1 MVLSSELASQF
12 AKIVNQTNTNDSKET
27 TVYGTAVKFN
37 GKMYVK
43 IDGSDRMTPI
53 TSTVDVREGER
64 VTVLIKNHQ
73 AVATGNTSSPAARTD
88 DVKDNTQKIEDA
100 SKQITELGTLVADKA
115 SIKELEADE
124 ARIKDLEAANVT
136 ITGELTAQRASISN
150 LTADNVNINKS
161 LTAAN
166 ATIDNLKTNKL
177 DVEVADLKFATIE
190 SLKVTDANVR
200 QLTSDFGDF
209 KKLSTE
215 SFVANNA
222 AIKTLQT
229 DKLSTKDA
237 EVTYANI
244 DFANIGDAAIEKFY
258 AKSGIIKDLVIGNET
273 VTGELVGITI
283 TGDLIKANTI
293 VADKFVLKGQNGLF
307 YRINTD
313 GITVETEQT
322 DENSLNGKV
331 ILAKSITADKV
342 KVTDLVAFGATI
354 AGFNINDNSIYSGV
368 KESVD
373 NDTRGIYLDKDGQIA
388 FGDSNNYV
396 KYYRDTDNTYKL
408 KISAGSIIMSA
419 TGKTVEDAINGV
431 ETKLDE
437 LDVPDDLVTKA
448 DLIDDINSELK
459 IDGKSISLTTGHFV
473 ITSKNFSLD
482 AAGNASFSGTITG
495 SSGEFTK
502 GFYVNIPNEIARK
515 FDDKFSNDSFWRFK
529 CSDLELYLGWYSKA
543 ICDDKTSHTTPLLSD
558 ISITHDGVI
567 IESESVVD
575 IRAIGLTGSYGATK
589 VSDIAIG
596 IKLHKGALTIYGDA
610 KATTESDGTTTVV
623 GNNSS
628 VKTEKLMDITLA
640 SVFKTS
646 IYVGSGITLTG
657 GTTIKGNVN
666 ATGYTVT
673 ATNLT
678 AKSKLTVSGN
688 SYFGGSGT
696 FGGGLSVPCI
706 EMIYSTPYIDFH
718 YNKSTADYTSRFID
732 YGGNFTYYTNSGI
745 HQFCNINGSQ
755 VARIQSNGTF
765 GAATGGTAIVGSAIY
780 CQTTWSGG
788 AFTAV
793 YGASFTN
800 PSSRLV
806 KENIADMTDSEA
818 MKILQLTPV
827 DFDYIEAYGG
837 EKNQHGLIAEDTL
850 GIIPSCVTVPEGY
863 SEDNFDIENGV
874 RNEVLA
880 IDYSKLV
887 PYLVKMVQIQQK
899 QIDKLLS
906 TQQKGE

>member
-1 MVLSSELASQF
+1 MGLSSELASQF

-124 ARIKDLEAANVT
+124 ARIKDLEAANAT

-161 LTAAN
+161 LTAVN

-215 SFVANNA
+215 SFVANDA
-222 AIKTLQT
+222 AIKSLQT
-229 DKLSTKDA
+229 DKLNTKDA

-354 AGFNINDNSIYSGV
+354 AGFNINDTSIYSGV
-368 KESVD
+368 KESV
-373 NDTRGIYLDKDGQIA
+373 NNNTRGVYLDKDGQIA

-396 KYYRDTDNTYKL
+396 KYYKDTDNTYKL

-473 ITSKNFSLD
+473 ISSKNFSLD
-482 AAGNASFSGTITG
+482 AKGNASFSGTITG

-502 GFYVNIPNEIARK
+502 GFKVKIPHPVTETRN
-515 FDDKFSNDSFWRFK
+515 DDSAWTISCTDSYFKIGFVVDNDIIMNPPFSNYS
-529 CSDLELYLGWYSKA
+529 SVIGMHEGELYLDCGDS
-543 ICDDKTSHTTPLLSD
+543 IQLVSSNTD
-558 ISITHDGVI
+558 ISINGSIQEI
-567 IESESVVD
+567 IMQASTYS
-575 IRAIGLTGSYGATK
+575 K
-589 VSDIAIG
+589 
-596 IKLHKGALTIYGDA
+596 LTINDKGI
-610 KATTESDGTTTVV
+610 VV
-623 GNNSS
+623 YANDDVTIHGAYVNLAGY
-628 VKTEKLMDITLA
+628 VK
-640 SVFKTS
+640 F
-646 IYVGSGITLTG
+646 GSNVVS
-657 GTTIKGNVN
+657 NVN

-806 KENIADMTDSEA
+806 KENIADMTDNEA

-906 TQQKGE
+906 AQQKGE

>member
-1 MVLSSELASQF
+1 MGLSSELASQF

-136 ITGELTAQRASISN
+136 ITGELKAQRANISS

-166 ATIDNLKTNKL
+166 ASIENLKTNKL
-177 DVEVADLKFATIE
+177 DVEVADLKFATID
-190 SLKVTDANVR
+190 SLKATNVSVR

-215 SFVANNA
+215 SFNANNA
-222 AIKTLQT
+222 AIKSLQA
-229 DKLSTKDA
+229 DKLNTKDA

-307 YRINTD
+307 YRLNTD
-313 GITVETEQT
+313 GVSVEADQT

-331 ILAKSITADKV
+331 ILAKSVTADKV
-342 KVTDLVAFGATI
+342 MVTDLVAFGATI
-354 AGFNINDNSIYSGV
+354 AGFNITDNSIYSGV
-368 KESVD
+368 KKAV
-373 NDTRGIYLDKDGQIA
+373 NNNTRGIYLDKDGQIA

-396 KYYRDTDNTYKL
+396 KYYKDTDNTYKL

-431 ETKLDE
+431 ETKLNEMDI
-437 LDVPDDLVTKA
+437 PDDVVTKA

-473 ITSKNFSLD
+473 ISSKNFSLD
-482 AAGNASFSGTITG
+482 AKGNASFSGTITG

-502 GFYVNIPNEIARK
+502 GFYVNIL
-515 FDDKFSNDSFWRFK
+515 DSITTGDVDSSWRFK
-529 CSDLELYLGWYSKA
+529 ISKGNMFIGRYIPREYLE
-543 ICDDKTSHTTPLLSD
+543 DPPFDKYQASIELTNSEVIVDGGSRILL
-558 ISITHDGVI
+558 
-567 IESESVVD
+567 ESN
-575 IRAIGLTGSYGATK
+575 GLFIDVNYMEPY
-589 VSDIAIG
+589 
-596 IKLHKGALTIYGDA
+596 IKLKHND
-610 KATTESDGTTTVV
+610 
-623 GNNSS
+623 N
-628 VKTEKLMDITLA
+628 
-640 SVFKTS
+640 
-646 IYVGSGITLTG
+646 GITIGVSQISQSKTQFTG
-657 GTTIKGNVN
+657 DVN

-678 AKSKLTVSGN
+678 AKSKLSVSGN

-718 YNKSTADYTSRFID
+718 YNKSKADYTSRFID

-745 HQFCNINGSQ
+745 HQFCNIDGSQ

-788 AFTAV
+788 AYTAV

-806 KENIADMTDSEA
+806 KENIADMTDDEA

-837 EKNQHGLIAEDTL
+837 EKNQHGLIAEDTID
-850 GIIPSCVTVPEGY
+850 IIPSCVTVPDGY
-863 SEDNFDIENGV
+863 SEDAFDIDNGI

>member
-1 MVLSSELASQF
+1 MGLSSELASQF

-73 AVATGNTSSPAARTD
+73 AVTTGNTSSPAARTG

-100 SKQITELGTLVADKA
+100 SKQITELGTLIADKA

-136 ITGELTAQRASISN
+136 ITGELEAQRANISS

-166 ATIDNLKTNKL
+166 ASIENLKTNKL
-177 DVEVADLKFATIE
+177 DVEVDDLKFATID
-190 SLKVTDANVR
+190 SLKATNISVR

-215 SFVANNA
+215 SFNANNA
-222 AIKTLQT
+222 AIKSLQT
-229 DKLSTKDA
+229 DKLNTKDA

-307 YRINTD
+307 YRLNTD
-313 GITVETEQT
+313 GVSVEADQT

-331 ILAKSITADKV
+331 ILAKSVTADKV
-342 KVTDLVAFGATI
+342 MVTDLVAFGATI
-354 AGFNINDNSIYSGV
+354 AGFNITDNSIYSGV
-368 KESVD
+368 KESV
-373 NDTRGIYLDKDGQIA
+373 NNNTRGIYLDKDGQIA

-396 KYYRDTDNTYKL
+396 KYYKDTDNTYKL

-431 ETKLDE
+431 ETKLNEMDI
-437 LDVPDDLVTKA
+437 PDDVVTKA

-473 ITSKNFSLD
+473 INSKNFSLD

-502 GFYVNIPNEIARK
+502 GFYVNIL
-515 FDDKFSNDSFWRFK
+515 DSITTGDVDSSWRFK
-529 CSDLELYLGWYSKA
+529 ISKGNMFIGRYIPREYLE
-543 ICDDKTSHTTPLLSD
+543 DPPFDKYQASIELTNSEVIVDGGSRILL
-558 ISITHDGVI
+558 
-567 IESESVVD
+567 ESN
-575 IRAIGLTGSYGATK
+575 GLFIDVNYMEPY
-589 VSDIAIG
+589 
-596 IKLHKGALTIYGDA
+596 IKLKHND
-610 KATTESDGTTTVV
+610 
-623 GNNSS
+623 N
-628 VKTEKLMDITLA
+628 
-640 SVFKTS
+640 
-646 IYVGSGITLTG
+646 GITIGASQISQSKTQFTG
-657 GTTIKGNVN
+657 DVN

-678 AKSKLTVSGN
+678 AKSKLSVSGN

-718 YNKSTADYTSRFID
+718 YNKSKADYTSRFID

-745 HQFCNINGSQ
+745 HQFCNIDGSQ

-788 AFTAV
+788 AYTAV

-806 KENIADMTDSEA
+806 KENIADMTDDEA

-837 EKNQHGLIAEDTL
+837 EKNQHGLIAEDTID
-850 GIIPSCVTVPEGY
+850 IIPSCVTVPDGY
-863 SEDNFDIENGV
+863 SEDNFDVDNGI

>member
-1 MVLSSELASQF
+1 MGLSSELASQF

-73 AVATGNTSSPAARTD
+73 AVTTGNTSSPAARTD

-100 SKQITELGTLVADKA
+100 SKQITELGTLIADKA

-136 ITGELTAQRASISN
+136 ITGELKAQRASISS

-166 ATIDNLKTNKL
+166 ASIENLKTNKL
-177 DVEVADLKFATIE
+177 DVEVADLKFATID
-190 SLKVTDANVR
+190 SLKATNVSVR

-215 SFVANNA
+215 SFNANNA
-222 AIKTLQT
+222 AIKSLQT
-229 DKLSTKDA
+229 DKLNTKDA

-354 AGFNINDNSIYSGV
+354 AGFNINDNAIYSGV
-368 KESVD
+368 KESV
-373 NDTRGIYLDKDGQIA
+373 NNNTRGIYLDKDGQIA

-396 KYYRDTDNTYKL
+396 KYYKDTDNTYKL

-473 ITSKNFSLD
+473 INSKNFSLD
-482 AAGNASFSGTITG
+482 AKGNASFSGTITG

-502 GFYVNIPNEIARK
+502 GFYVNIP
-515 FDDKFSNDSFWRFK
+515 D
-529 CSDLELYLGWYSKA
+529 
-543 ICDDKTSHTTPLLSD
+543 PLLSD
-558 ISITHDGVI
+558 QSDDSSWRLKISKDNMFLGRHMSSDLVGDSPYDHYESYIEFDGSTTAIVGGKRI
-567 IESESVVD
+567 YLDCSTMSIDLDYGEGY
-575 IRAIGLTGSYGATK
+575 IRLVNS
-589 VSDIAIG
+589 
-596 IKLHKGALTIYGDA
+596 
-610 KATTESDGTTTVV
+610 TV
-623 GNNSS
+623 
-628 VKTEKLMDITLA
+628 
-640 SVFKTS
+640 
-646 IYVGSGITLTG
+646 GITIIGSKISQSTTQFTG
-657 GTTIKGNVN
+657 DVN

-678 AKSKLTVSGN
+678 AKSKLSVSGN

-718 YNKSTADYTSRFID
+718 YNKSKADYTSRFID

-745 HQFCNINGSQ
+745 HQFCNIDGSQ

-788 AFTAV
+788 AYTAV

-806 KENIADMTDSEA
+806 KENIADMTDDEA

-837 EKNQHGLIAEDTL
+837 EKNQHGLIAEDTID
-850 GIIPSCVTVPEGY
+850 IIPSCVTVPDGY
-863 SEDNFDIENGV
+863 SEDNFDVDNGI

>member
-1 MVLSSELASQF
+1 MGLSSELASQF

-73 AVATGNTSSPAARTD
+73 AVTTGNTSSPAARTD

-100 SKQITELGTLVADKA
+100 SKQITELGTLIADKA

-136 ITGELTAQRASISN
+136 ITGELKAQRASISS

-166 ATIDNLKTNKL
+166 ASIENLKTNKL
-177 DVEVADLKFATIE
+177 DVEVADLKFATID
-190 SLKVTDANVR
+190 SLKATNVSVR

-215 SFVANNA
+215 SFNANNA
-222 AIKTLQT
+222 AIKSLQT
-229 DKLSTKDA
+229 DKLNTKDA

-368 KESVD
+368 KESI
-373 NDTRGIYLDKDGQIA
+373 NNNTRGIYLDKDGQIA

-396 KYYRDTDNTYKL
+396 KYYKDTDNTYKL

-431 ETKLDE
+431 ETKLNE

-473 ITSKNFSLD
+473 ISSKNFSLD
-482 AAGNASFSGTITG
+482 AKGNASFSGTITG

-502 GFYVNIPNEIARK
+502 GFYVNILDPITTGDVNSSWQFKISKGNMFVGRYIPREYIEDPPFDHYETYIK
-515 FDDKFSNDSFWRFK
+515 FDGATTAIVGGSRIYLD
-529 CSDLELYLGWYSKA
+529 CSEMSIDLDYGEGYIRLVNSTVG
-543 ICDDKTSHTTPLLSD
+543 
-558 ISITHDGVI
+558 ITI
-567 IESESVVD
+567 
-575 IRAIGLTGSYGATK
+575 TGSKISQST
-589 VSDIAIG
+589 
-596 IKLHKGALTIYGDA
+596 TQFTGD
-610 KATTESDGTTTVV
+610 
-623 GNNSS
+623 
-628 VKTEKLMDITLA
+628 
-640 SVFKTS
+640 
-646 IYVGSGITLTG
+646 
-657 GTTIKGNVN
+657 VN

-678 AKSKLTVSGN
+678 AKSKLSVSGN

-718 YNKSTADYTSRFID
+718 YNKSKADYTSRFID
-732 YGGNFTYYTNSGI
+732 YGGNFTYCTNSGI
-745 HQFCNINGSQ
+745 HQFCNIDGSQ

-788 AFTAV
+788 AYTAV

-806 KENIADMTDSEA
+806 KENIADMTDDEA

-837 EKNQHGLIAEDTL
+837 EKNQHGLIAEDTID
-850 GIIPSCVTVPEGY
+850 IIPSCVTVPDGY
-863 SEDNFDIENGV
+863 SEDAFDIDNGI

-887 PYLVKMVQIQQK
+887 PYLVKMIQIQQK

-906 TQQKGE
+906 MQQKGE

>member
-1 MVLSSELASQF
+1 MGLSSELASQF

-73 AVATGNTSSPAARTD
+73 AVTTGNTSSPAARTD

-100 SKQITELGTLVADKA
+100 SKQITELGTLIADKA
-115 SIKELEADE
+115 NIKELEADE

-136 ITGELTAQRASISN
+136 ITGELKAQRASISS

-166 ATIDNLKTNKL
+166 ASIENLKTNKL
-177 DVEVADLKFATIE
+177 DVEVADLKFATID
-190 SLKVTDANVR
+190 SLKATNVSVR

-215 SFVANNA
+215 SFNANNA
-222 AIKTLQT
+222 AIKSLQT
-229 DKLSTKDA
+229 DKLNTKDA

-368 KESVD
+368 KESI
-373 NDTRGIYLDKDGQIA
+373 NNNTRGIYLDKDGQIA

-396 KYYRDTDNTYKL
+396 KYYKDTDNTYKL

-431 ETKLDE
+431 ETKLNE

-473 ITSKNFSLD
+473 ISSKNFSLD
-482 AAGNASFSGTITG
+482 AKGNASFSGTITG

-502 GFYVNIPNEIARK
+502 GFYVNILDPITTGDVNSSWQFKISKGNMFVGRYIPREYIEDPPFDHYETYIK
-515 FDDKFSNDSFWRFK
+515 FDGATTAIVGGSRIYLD
-529 CSDLELYLGWYSKA
+529 CSEMSIDLDYGEGYIRLVNSTVG
-543 ICDDKTSHTTPLLSD
+543 
-558 ISITHDGVI
+558 ITI
-567 IESESVVD
+567 
-575 IRAIGLTGSYGATK
+575 TGSKISQST
-589 VSDIAIG
+589 
-596 IKLHKGALTIYGDA
+596 TQFTGD
-610 KATTESDGTTTVV
+610 
-623 GNNSS
+623 
-628 VKTEKLMDITLA
+628 
-640 SVFKTS
+640 
-646 IYVGSGITLTG
+646 
-657 GTTIKGNVN
+657 VN

-678 AKSKLTVSGN
+678 AKSKLSVSGN

-718 YNKSTADYTSRFID
+718 YNKSKADYTSRFID
-732 YGGNFTYYTNSGI
+732 YGGNFTYCTNSGI
-745 HQFCNINGSQ
+745 HQFCNIDGSQ

-788 AFTAV
+788 AYTAV

-806 KENIADMTDSEA
+806 KENIADMTDDEA

-837 EKNQHGLIAEDTL
+837 EKNQHGLIAEDTID
-850 GIIPSCVTVPEGY
+850 IIPSCVTVPDGY
-863 SEDNFDIENGV
+863 SEDAFDIDNGI

-887 PYLVKMVQIQQK
+887 PYLVKMIQIQQK

-906 TQQKGE
+906 MQQKGE

>member
-1 MVLSSELASQF
+1 MGLSSELASQF

-73 AVATGNTSSPAARTD
+73 AVTTGNTSSPAARTD

-100 SKQITELGTLVADKA
+100 SKQITELETLIADKA

-124 ARIKDLEAANVT
+124 ARIKNLEAANVT
-136 ITGELTAQRASISN
+136 ITDELKVQRANISS
-150 LTADNVNINKS
+150 LTADNVNITKS
-161 LTAAN
+161 LIAAN
-166 ATIDNLKTNKL
+166 ASIENLKTNKL
-177 DVEVADLKFATIE
+177 DVEVADLKFATID
-190 SLKVTDANVR
+190 SLKATNVSVR

-215 SFVANNA
+215 SFNANNA
-222 AIKTLQT
+222 AIKSLQT
-229 DKLSTKDA
+229 DKLNTKDA

-354 AGFNINDNSIYSGV
+354 AGFNINDNSICSGV
-368 KESVD
+368 KESV
-373 NDTRGIYLDKDGQIA
+373 NNNTRGIYLDKDGQIA

-396 KYYRDTDNTYKL
+396 KYYKDTDNTYKL

-431 ETKLDE
+431 ETKLNEMDI
-437 LDVPDDLVTKA
+437 PDDVVTKA

-473 ITSKNFSLD
+473 ISSKNFSLD
-482 AAGNASFSGTITG
+482 AKGNASFSGTITG

-502 GFYVNIPNEIARK
+502 GFYVNIL
-515 FDDKFSNDSFWRFK
+515 DSITTGDVDSSWRFK
-529 CSDLELYLGWYSKA
+529 ISKGNMFIGRYIPREYLE
-543 ICDDKTSHTTPLLSD
+543 DPPFDKYQASIELTNSEVIVDGGSRILL
-558 ISITHDGVI
+558 
-567 IESESVVD
+567 ESN
-575 IRAIGLTGSYGATK
+575 GLFIDVNYMEPY
-589 VSDIAIG
+589 
-596 IKLHKGALTIYGDA
+596 IKLKHND
-610 KATTESDGTTTVV
+610 
-623 GNNSS
+623 N
-628 VKTEKLMDITLA
+628 
-640 SVFKTS
+640 
-646 IYVGSGITLTG
+646 GITIGVSQISQSKTQFTG
-657 GTTIKGNVN
+657 DVN

-678 AKSKLTVSGN
+678 AKSKLSVSGN

-718 YNKSTADYTSRFID
+718 YNKSKADYTSRFID

-745 HQFCNINGSQ
+745 HQFCNIDGSQ

-788 AFTAV
+788 AYTAV

-806 KENIADMTDSEA
+806 KENIADMTDDEA

-837 EKNQHGLIAEDTL
+837 EKNQHGLIAEDTID
-850 GIIPSCVTVPEGY
+850 IIPSCVTVPDGY
-863 SEDNFDIENGV
+863 SEDAFDIDNGI

-887 PYLVKMVQIQQK
+887 PYLVKMIQIQQK

>member
-1 MVLSSELASQF
+1 MGLSSELASQF

-73 AVATGNTSSPAARTD
+73 AVTTGNTSSPAARTA

-100 SKQITELGTLVADKA
+100 SKQITELGTLIADKA

-136 ITGELTAQRASISN
+136 ITGELKAQRASISS

-166 ATIDNLKTNKL
+166 ASIENLKTNKL
-177 DVEVADLKFATIE
+177 DVEVADLKFATID
-190 SLKVTDANVR
+190 SLKATNVSVR

-215 SFVANNA
+215 SFNANNA
-222 AIKTLQT
+222 AIKSLQT
-229 DKLSTKDA
+229 DKLNTKDA

-368 KESVD
+368 KESI
-373 NDTRGIYLDKDGQIA
+373 NNNTRGIYLDKDGQIA

-396 KYYRDTDNTYKL
+396 KYYKDTDNTYKL

-431 ETKLDE
+431 ETKLNE

-473 ITSKNFSLD
+473 INSKNFSLD
-482 AAGNASFSGTITG
+482 AKGNASFSGTITG

-502 GFYVNIPNEIARK
+502 GFYVNILDPITTGDVDSSWQFKISKGNMFVGRYIPREYIENPPFDHYETYIK
-515 FDDKFSNDSFWRFK
+515 FDGATTAIVGGSRIYLA
-529 CSDLELYLGWYSKA
+529 CSAMSIDLDYGEGYIRLVNSTVG
-543 ICDDKTSHTTPLLSD
+543 
-558 ISITHDGVI
+558 ITI
-567 IESESVVD
+567 
-575 IRAIGLTGSYGATK
+575 TGSKISQST
-589 VSDIAIG
+589 
-596 IKLHKGALTIYGDA
+596 TQFTGD
-610 KATTESDGTTTVV
+610 
-623 GNNSS
+623 
-628 VKTEKLMDITLA
+628 
-640 SVFKTS
+640 
-646 IYVGSGITLTG
+646 
-657 GTTIKGNVN
+657 VN

-718 YNKSTADYTSRFID
+718 YNKSKADYTSRFID
-732 YGGNFTYYTNSGI
+732 YGGNFTYCTNSGI
-745 HQFCNINGSQ
+745 HQFCNIDGSQ

-788 AFTAV
+788 AYTAV

-806 KENIADMTDSEA
+806 KENIADMTDDEA

-837 EKNQHGLIAEDTL
+837 EKNQHGLIAEDTID
-850 GIIPSCVTVPEGY
+850 IIPSCVTVPDGY
-863 SEDNFDIENGV
+863 SEDAFDIDNGI

-887 PYLVKMVQIQQK
+887 PYLVKMIQIQQK

>member
-1 MVLSSELASQF
+1 MGLSSELASQF

-73 AVATGNTSSPAARTD
+73 AVTTGNTSSPAARTD

-100 SKQITELGTLVADKA
+100 SKQITELGTLVVDKA

-136 ITGELTAQRASISN
+136 ITGELKAQRANISS

-166 ATIDNLKTNKL
+166 ASIENLKTNKL
-177 DVEVADLKFATIE
+177 DVEVADLKFATID
-190 SLKVTDANVR
+190 SLKATNVSVR

-215 SFVANNA
+215 SFNANNA
-222 AIKTLQT
+222 AIKSLQT
-229 DKLSTKDA
+229 DKLNTKDA

-354 AGFNINDNSIYSGV
+354 AGFNINDTSIYSGV
-368 KESVD
+368 KESV
-373 NDTRGIYLDKDGQIA
+373 NNNTRGVYLDKDGQIA

-396 KYYRDTDNTYKL
+396 KYYKDTDNTYKL

-473 ITSKNFSLD
+473 ISSKNFSLD
-482 AAGNASFSGTITG
+482 AKGNASFSGTITG

-502 GFYVNIPNEIARK
+502 GFYVNILDPITTGDVDSSWQFKISKGNMFVGRYIPREYIEDPPFDHYETYIK
-515 FDDKFSNDSFWRFK
+515 FDGATTAIVGGSRIYLN
-529 CSDLELYLGWYSKA
+529 CSEMSIDLDYGDGYIRLVNSTVG
-543 ICDDKTSHTTPLLSD
+543 
-558 ISITHDGVI
+558 ITI
-567 IESESVVD
+567 
-575 IRAIGLTGSYGATK
+575 TGSKISQST
-589 VSDIAIG
+589 
-596 IKLHKGALTIYGDA
+596 TQFTGD
-610 KATTESDGTTTVV
+610 
-623 GNNSS
+623 
-628 VKTEKLMDITLA
+628 
-640 SVFKTS
+640 
-646 IYVGSGITLTG
+646 
-657 GTTIKGNVN
+657 VN

-718 YNKSTADYTSRFID
+718 YNKSKADYTSRFID
-732 YGGNFTYYTNSGI
+732 YGGNFTYCTNSGI
-745 HQFCNINGSQ
+745 HQFCNIDGSQ

-780 CQTTWSGG
+780 CQTTWSGR
-788 AFTAV
+788 AYTAV

-806 KENIADMTDSEA
+806 KENIADMTDDEA

-837 EKNQHGLIAEDTL
+837 EKNQHGLIAEDTID
-850 GIIPSCVTVPEGY
+850 IIPSCVTVPDGY
-863 SEDNFDIENGV
+863 SEDAFDIDNGI

>member
-1 MVLSSELASQF
+1 MGLSSELASQF

-73 AVATGNTSSPAARTD
+73 AVTTGNTSSPAARTD

-100 SKQITELGTLVADKA
+100 SKQITELGTLIADKA
-115 SIKELEADE
+115 NIKELEADE

-136 ITGELTAQRASISN
+136 ITGELKAQRASISS

-166 ATIDNLKTNKL
+166 ASIENLKTNKL
-177 DVEVADLKFATIE
+177 DVEVADLKFATID
-190 SLKVTDANVR
+190 SLKATNVSVR

-215 SFVANNA
+215 SFNANNA
-222 AIKTLQT
+222 AIKSLQT
-229 DKLSTKDA
+229 DKLNTKDA

-368 KESVD
+368 KESI
-373 NDTRGIYLDKDGQIA
+373 NNNTRGIYLDKDGQIA

-396 KYYRDTDNTYKL
+396 KYYKDTDNTYKL

-431 ETKLDE
+431 ETKLNE

-473 ITSKNFSLD
+473 ISSKNFSLD
-482 AAGNASFSGTITG
+482 AKGNASFSGTITG

-502 GFYVNIPNEIARK
+502 GFYVNILDPITTGDVNSSWQFKISKGNMFVGRYIPREYIENPPFDHYETYIK
-515 FDDKFSNDSFWRFK
+515 FDGATTAIVGGSRIYLD
-529 CSDLELYLGWYSKA
+529 CSEMSIDLDYGEGYIRLVNSTVG
-543 ICDDKTSHTTPLLSD
+543 
-558 ISITHDGVI
+558 ITI
-567 IESESVVD
+567 
-575 IRAIGLTGSYGATK
+575 TGSKISQST
-589 VSDIAIG
+589 
-596 IKLHKGALTIYGDA
+596 TQFTGD
-610 KATTESDGTTTVV
+610 
-623 GNNSS
+623 
-628 VKTEKLMDITLA
+628 
-640 SVFKTS
+640 
-646 IYVGSGITLTG
+646 
-657 GTTIKGNVN
+657 VN

-678 AKSKLTVSGN
+678 AKSKLSVSGN

-718 YNKSTADYTSRFID
+718 YNKSKADYTSRFID
-732 YGGNFTYYTNSGI
+732 YGGNFTYCTNSGI
-745 HQFCNINGSQ
+745 HQFCNIDGSQ

-788 AFTAV
+788 AYTAV

-806 KENIADMTDSEA
+806 KENIADMTDDEA

-837 EKNQHGLIAEDTL
+837 EKNQHGLIAEDTID
-850 GIIPSCVTVPEGY
+850 IIPSCVTVPDGY
-863 SEDNFDIENGV
+863 SEDAFDIDNGI

-887 PYLVKMVQIQQK
+887 PYLVKMIQIQQK

-906 TQQKGE
+906 MQQKGE

>member
-1 MVLSSELASQF
+1 MGLSSELASQF

-73 AVATGNTSSPAARTD
+73 AVTTGNTSSPAARTD

-100 SKQITELGTLVADKA
+100 SKQITELGTLIADKA
-115 SIKELEADE
+115 NIKELEADE

-136 ITGELTAQRASISN
+136 ITGELKAQRASISS

-166 ATIDNLKTNKL
+166 ASIENLKTNKL
-177 DVEVADLKFATIE
+177 DVEVADLKFATID
-190 SLKVTDANVR
+190 SLKATNVSVR

-215 SFVANNA
+215 SFNANNA
-222 AIKTLQT
+222 AIKSLQT
-229 DKLSTKDA
+229 DKLNTKDA

-368 KESVD
+368 KESI
-373 NDTRGIYLDKDGQIA
+373 NNNTRGIYLDKDGQIA

-396 KYYRDTDNTYKL
+396 KYYKDTDNTYKL

-431 ETKLDE
+431 ETKLNE

-473 ITSKNFSLD
+473 ISSKNFSLD
-482 AAGNASFSGTITG
+482 AKGNASFSGTITG

-502 GFYVNIPNEIARK
+502 GFYVNILDPITTGDVNSSWQFKISKGNMFVGRYIPREYIENPPFDHYETYIK
-515 FDDKFSNDSFWRFK
+515 FDGATTAIVGGSRIYLD
-529 CSDLELYLGWYSKA
+529 CSEMSIDLDYGEGYIRLVNSTVG
-543 ICDDKTSHTTPLLSD
+543 
-558 ISITHDGVI
+558 ITI
-567 IESESVVD
+567 
-575 IRAIGLTGSYGATK
+575 TGSKISQST
-589 VSDIAIG
+589 
-596 IKLHKGALTIYGDA
+596 TQFTGD
-610 KATTESDGTTTVV
+610 
-623 GNNSS
+623 
-628 VKTEKLMDITLA
+628 
-640 SVFKTS
+640 
-646 IYVGSGITLTG
+646 
-657 GTTIKGNVN
+657 VN

-678 AKSKLTVSGN
+678 AKSKLSVSGN

-696 FGGGLSVPCI
+696 FGGRLCVPSI
-706 EMIYSTPYIDFH
+706 GMIYSTPYIDFH
-718 YNKSTADYTSRFID
+718 YNKSKADYTSRFID
-732 YGGNFTYYTNSGI
+732 YGGNFTYCTNSGI
-745 HQFCNINGSQ
+745 HQFCNIDGSQ

-788 AFTAV
+788 AYTAV

-806 KENIADMTDSEA
+806 KENIADMTDDEA

-837 EKNQHGLIAEDTL
+837 EKNQHGLIAEDTID
-850 GIIPSCVTVPEGY
+850 IIPSCVTVPDGY
-863 SEDNFDIENGV
+863 SEDAFDIDNGI

-887 PYLVKMVQIQQK
+887 PYLVKMIQIQQK

-906 TQQKGE
+906 MQQKGE

>member
-1 MVLSSELASQF
+1 MGLSSELASQF

-124 ARIKDLEAANVT
+124 ARIKDLEAANAT

-222 AIKTLQT
+222 AIKSLQT
-229 DKLSTKDA
+229 DKLNTKDA

-473 ITSKNFSLD
+473 ISSKNFSLD
-482 AAGNASFSGTITG
+482 AKGNASFSGTITG

-502 GFYVNIPNEIARK
+502 GFYVNILDPITTGDVDSSWQFKISKGNMFVGRYIPREYIEDPPFDHYETYIK
-515 FDDKFSNDSFWRFK
+515 FD
-529 CSDLELYLGWYSKA
+529 
-543 ICDDKTSHTTPLLSD
+543 
-558 ISITHDGVI
+558 
-567 IESESVVD
+567 
-575 IRAIGLTGSYGATK
+575 GATT
-589 VSDIAIG
+589 AIVG
-596 IKLHKGALTIYGDA
+596 GSRIYLDCSA
-610 KATTESDGTTTVV
+610 MSIDLDYVNNRMQLINSTV
-623 GNNSS
+623 
-628 VKTEKLMDITLA
+628 
-640 SVFKTS
+640 
-646 IYVGSGITLTG
+646 GITIG
-657 GTTIKGNVN
+657 SSRISQSTTQFTGNVN

-688 SYFGGSGT
+688 GT
-696 FGGGLSVPCI
+696 FGGSLAAPYI
-706 EMIYSTPYIDFH
+706 ELTFSTPFIDFH
-718 YNKSTADYTSRFID
+718 YNKSNADYTSRLID
-732 YGGNFTYYTNSGI
+732 TGDGLFYFSSTNNVFGLRGYQG
-745 HQFCNINGSQ
+745 HGVNITAVGE
-755 VARIQSNGTF
+755 F
-765 GAATGGTAIVGSAIY
+765 TAINDHVCLRADQVWCTTRDGAGGIPIY
-780 CQTTWSGG
+780 ANGFS
-788 AFTAV
+788 
-793 YGASFTN
+793 N
-800 PSSRLV
+800 ISSRLT
-806 KENIADMTDSEA
+806 KTNILSMNETEA
-818 MKILQLTPV
+818 EKLLDLDVVT
-827 DFDYIEAYGG
+827 FDYIEEFGG
-837 EKNQHGLIAEDTL
+837 EKNQRGLIAEDVL
-850 GIIPSCVTVPEGY
+850 NIIPFCVTVPDDYDEAAFNPEKG
-863 SEDNFDIENGV
+863 
-874 RNEVLA
+874 LA
-880 IDYSKLV
+880 NALLGIDYSKLV

>member
-1 MVLSSELASQF
+1 MGLSSELASQF

-73 AVATGNTSSPAARTD
+73 AVTTGNTSSPAARTD

-136 ITGELTAQRASISN
+136 ITGELKAQRANISS
-150 LTADNVNINKS
+150 LTADTVNINKS

-166 ATIDNLKTNKL
+166 ASIENLKTNKL
-177 DVEVADLKFATIE
+177 DVEVADLKFATID
-190 SLKVTDANVR
+190 SLKATNVSVR

-215 SFVANNA
+215 SFNANNA
-222 AIKTLQT
+222 AIKSLQT
-229 DKLSTKDA
+229 DKLNTKDA

-354 AGFNINDNSIYSGV
+354 AGFNINDTSIYSGV
-368 KESVD
+368 KESV
-373 NDTRGIYLDKDGQIA
+373 NNNTRGVYLDKDGQIA

-396 KYYRDTDNTYKL
+396 KYYKDTDNTYKL

-473 ITSKNFSLD
+473 INSKNFSLD
-482 AAGNASFSGTITG
+482 AAGNASFSGTIKG
-495 SSGEFTK
+495 SAGEFTK
-502 GFYVNIPNEIARK
+502 GFFVDIPTKYGSYNSSWRISM
-515 FDDKFSNDSFWRFK
+515 SNNDCFF
-529 CSDLELYLGWYSKA
+529 GWYHSGLGEDGGEDAGEANSMSSIFMHEGKFVLRA
-543 ICDDKTSHTTPLLSD
+543 ATIRLDSD
-558 ISITHDGVI
+558 SNVGDVSIYGNSIT
-567 IESESVVD
+567 
-575 IRAIGLTGSYGATK
+575 IGGATT
-589 VSDIAIG
+589 IEN
-596 IKLHKGALTIYGDA
+596 KL
-610 KATTESDGTTTVV
+610 TVK
-623 GNNSS
+623 N
-628 VKTEKLMDITLA
+628 
-640 SVFKTS
+640 
-646 IYVGSGITLTG
+646 
-657 GTTIKGNVN
+657 NVN

-673 ATNLT
+673 ATNIT
-678 AKSKLTVSGN
+678 VKSQLTVSGN

-718 YNKSTADYTSRFID
+718 YNKSKADYTSRFID

-745 HQFCNINGSQ
+745 HQFCNIDGSQ

-788 AFTAV
+788 AYTAV

-806 KENIADMTDSEA
+806 KENIADMTDDEA

-837 EKNQHGLIAEDTL
+837 EKNQHGLIAEDTID
-850 GIIPSCVTVPEGY
+850 IIPSCVTVPDGY
-863 SEDNFDIENGV
+863 SEDNFDVDNGI

>member
-1 MVLSSELASQF
+1 MGLSSELASQF

-73 AVATGNTSSPAARTD
+73 AVTTGNTSSPAARTG

-100 SKQITELGTLVADKA
+100 SKQITELGTLIADKA

-136 ITGELTAQRASISN
+136 ITGELEAQRANISS

-161 LTAAN
+161 LIAAN
-166 ATIDNLKTNKL
+166 ASIENLKTNKL
-177 DVEVADLKFATIE
+177 DVEVADLKFATID
-190 SLKVTDANVR
+190 SLKATNISVR

-215 SFVANNA
+215 SFNANNA
-222 AIKTLQT
+222 AIKSLQT
-229 DKLSTKDA
+229 DKLNTKDA

-354 AGFNINDNSIYSGV
+354 AGFNINDTSIYSGV
-368 KESVD
+368 KESV
-373 NDTRGIYLDKDGQIA
+373 NNNTRGVYLDKDGQIA

-396 KYYRDTDNTYKL
+396 KYYKDTDNTYKL

-473 ITSKNFSLD
+473 INSKNFSLD
-482 AAGNASFSGTITG
+482 AAGNASFSGTIKG
-495 SSGEFTK
+495 SAGEFTK
-502 GFYVNIPNEIARK
+502 GFFVDIPTEYGSYNSSWRISM
-515 FDDKFSNDSFWRFK
+515 SNNDCFF
-529 CSDLELYLGWYSKA
+529 GWYHSGLGEDGGE
-543 ICDDKTSHTTPLLSD
+543 DDGEANSMSSIFMHEGKFVLRAATIRLDSD
-558 ISITHDGVI
+558 SNVGDVSIYGNSIT
-567 IESESVVD
+567 
-575 IRAIGLTGSYGATK
+575 IGGATT
-589 VSDIAIG
+589 IEN
-596 IKLHKGALTIYGDA
+596 KL
-610 KATTESDGTTTVV
+610 TVK
-623 GNNSS
+623 N
-628 VKTEKLMDITLA
+628 
-640 SVFKTS
+640 
-646 IYVGSGITLTG
+646 
-657 GTTIKGNVN
+657 NVN

-673 ATNLT
+673 ATNIT
-678 AKSKLTVSGN
+678 VKSQLTVSGN

-718 YNKSTADYTSRFID
+718 YNKSKADYTSRFID

-745 HQFCNINGSQ
+745 HQFCNIDGSQ

-788 AFTAV
+788 AYTAV

-806 KENIADMTDSEA
+806 KENIADMTDDEA

-837 EKNQHGLIAEDTL
+837 EKNQHGLIAEDTID
-850 GIIPSCVTVPEGY
+850 IIPSCVTVPDGY
-863 SEDNFDIENGV
+863 SEDAFDIDNGI

-887 PYLVKMVQIQQK
+887 PYLVKMIQIQQK

>member
-1 MVLSSELASQF
+1 MGLSSELASQF

-73 AVATGNTSSPAARTD
+73 AVTTGNTSSPAARTD

-100 SKQITELGTLVADKA
+100 SKQITELGTLIADKA

-136 ITGELTAQRASISN
+136 ITGELKAQRASISS

-161 LTAAN
+161 LIAAN
-166 ATIDNLKTNKL
+166 ASIENLKTNKL
-177 DVEVADLKFATIE
+177 DVEVADLKFATID
-190 SLKVTDANVR
+190 SLKATNVSVR

-215 SFVANNA
+215 SFNANNA
-222 AIKTLQT
+222 AIKSLQT
-229 DKLSTKDA
+229 DKLNTKDA

-368 KESVD
+368 KESV
-373 NDTRGIYLDKDGQIA
+373 NNNTRGIYLDKDGQIA

-473 ITSKNFSLD
+473 ISSKNFSLD
-482 AAGNASFSGTITG
+482 AKGNASFSGTITG

-502 GFYVNIPNEIARK
+502 GFYVNILDPITTGDVDSSWQFKISKGNMFVGRYIPREYIEDPPFDHYETYIK
-515 FDDKFSNDSFWRFK
+515 FD
-529 CSDLELYLGWYSKA
+529 
-543 ICDDKTSHTTPLLSD
+543 
-558 ISITHDGVI
+558 
-567 IESESVVD
+567 
-575 IRAIGLTGSYGATK
+575 GATT
-589 VSDIAIG
+589 AIVG
-596 IKLHKGALTIYGDA
+596 GSRIYLDCEA
-610 KATTESDGTTTVV
+610 MSIDLDDDNNRMQLINSTV
-623 GNNSS
+623 
-628 VKTEKLMDITLA
+628 
-640 SVFKTS
+640 
-646 IYVGSGITLTG
+646 GITIG
-657 GTTIKGNVN
+657 SSRISQSTTQFTGNVN

-688 SYFGGSGT
+688 GT
-696 FGGGLSVPCI
+696 FGGSLAAPFI
-706 EMIYSTPYIDFH
+706 ELTFSTPFIDFH
-718 YNKSTADYTSRFID
+718 YNKSNADYTSRLID
-732 YGGNFTYYTNSGI
+732 TGAGLYFFSTTGN
-745 HQFCNINGSQ
+745 
-755 VARIQSNGTF
+755 TF
-765 GAATGGTAIVGSAIY
+765 GLRGYQGHAVNITAVGEFTAINDHVCLRADQVWCTTRDGAGGIPIY
-780 CQTTWSGG
+780 ANGFS
-788 AFTAV
+788 
-793 YGASFTN
+793 N
-800 PSSRLV
+800 ISSRLT
-806 KENIADMTDSEA
+806 KTNILLMNETEA
-818 MKILQLTPV
+818 EKLLDLNVVT
-827 DFDYIEAYGG
+827 FDYIEEFGG
-837 EKNQHGLIAEDTL
+837 EKNQRGLIAEDVL
-850 GIIPSCVTVPEGY
+850 NIIPSCVTVPDDYDETAFNPEKGLA
-863 SEDNFDIENGV
+863 
-874 RNEVLA
+874 NELLG

>member
-1 MVLSSELASQF
+1 MGLSSELASQF

-73 AVATGNTSSPAARTD
+73 AVTTGNTSSPAARTD

-100 SKQITELGTLVADKA
+100 SKQITELGTLIADKA

-136 ITGELTAQRASISN
+136 ITGELKAQRASISS

-166 ATIDNLKTNKL
+166 ASIENLKTNKL
-177 DVEVADLKFATIE
+177 DVEVADLKFATID
-190 SLKVTDANVR
+190 SLKATNVSVR

-215 SFVANNA
+215 SFNANNA
-222 AIKTLQT
+222 AIKSLQT
-229 DKLSTKDA
+229 DKLNTKDA

-368 KESVD
+368 KESI
-373 NDTRGIYLDKDGQIA
+373 NNNTRGIYLDKDGQIA

-396 KYYRDTDNTYKL
+396 KYYKDTDNTYKL

-431 ETKLDE
+431 ETKLNE

-473 ITSKNFSLD
+473 ISSKNFSLD
-482 AAGNASFSGTITG
+482 AKGNASFSGTITG

-502 GFYVNIPNEIARK
+502 GFYVNILDPITTGDVDSSWQFKISKGNMFVGRYIPREYIEDPPFDHYETYIK
-515 FDDKFSNDSFWRFK
+515 FDGATTAIVGGSRIYLD
-529 CSDLELYLGWYSKA
+529 CSAMSIDLDYGEGYIRLVNG
-543 ICDDKTSHTTPLLSD
+543 TVG
-558 ISITHDGVI
+558 ITI
-567 IESESVVD
+567 
-575 IRAIGLTGSYGATK
+575 TGSKISQST
-589 VSDIAIG
+589 
-596 IKLHKGALTIYGDA
+596 TQFTGD
-610 KATTESDGTTTVV
+610 
-623 GNNSS
+623 
-628 VKTEKLMDITLA
+628 
-640 SVFKTS
+640 
-646 IYVGSGITLTG
+646 
-657 GTTIKGNVN
+657 VN

-678 AKSKLTVSGN
+678 AKSKLSVSGN

-696 FGGGLSVPCI
+696 FGGSLSVPCI

-718 YNKSTADYTSRFID
+718 YNKSKADYTSRFID

-745 HQFCNINGSQ
+745 HQFCNIDGSQ

-788 AFTAV
+788 AYTAV

-806 KENIADMTDSEA
+806 KENIADMTDDEA

-837 EKNQHGLIAEDTL
+837 EKNQHGLIAEDTID
-850 GIIPSCVTVPEGY
+850 IIPSCVTVPDGY
-863 SEDNFDIENGV
+863 SEDAFDIDNGI

-887 PYLVKMVQIQQK
+887 PYLVKMIQIQQK

-906 TQQKGE
+906 MQQKGE

>member
-1 MVLSSELASQF
+1 MGLSSELASQF
-12 AKIVNQTNTNDSKET
+12 AKIVNQTNTNGSKET

-124 ARIKDLEAANVT
+124 ARIKDLEAANAT

-166 ATIDNLKTNKL
+166 ASIENLKTNKL
-177 DVEVADLKFATIE
+177 DVEVADLKFATID
-190 SLKVTDANVR
+190 SLKATNVSVR

-215 SFVANNA
+215 SFNANNA
-222 AIKTLQT
+222 AIKSLQT
-229 DKLSTKDA
+229 DKLNTKDA

-368 KESVD
+368 KESI
-373 NDTRGIYLDKDGQIA
+373 NNNTRGIYLDKDGQIA

-396 KYYRDTDNTYKL
+396 KYYKDTDNTYKL

-419 TGKTVEDAINGV
+419 TGKTVENAINGV
-431 ETKLDE
+431 ETKLNE

-473 ITSKNFSLD
+473 ISSKNFSLD
-482 AAGNASFSGTITG
+482 AKGNASFSGTITG

-502 GFYVNIPNEIARK
+502 GFYVNILDPITTGDVDSSWQFKISKGNMFVGRYIPREYIEDPPFDHYETYIK
-515 FDDKFSNDSFWRFK
+515 FDGATTAIVGGSRIYLD
-529 CSDLELYLGWYSKA
+529 CSAMSIDLDYGEGYIRLVNSTVG
-543 ICDDKTSHTTPLLSD
+543 
-558 ISITHDGVI
+558 ITI
-567 IESESVVD
+567 
-575 IRAIGLTGSYGATK
+575 TGSK
-589 VSDIAIG
+589 ISQS
-596 IKLHKGALTIYGDA
+596 
-610 KATTESDGTTTVV
+610 TTQFT
-623 GNNSS
+623 
-628 VKTEKLMDITLA
+628 
-640 SVFKTS
+640 
-646 IYVGSGITLTG
+646 
-657 GTTIKGNVN
+657 GNVN

-688 SYFGGSGT
+688 GTFGGSGT
-696 FGGGLSVPCI
+696 FGGGLSAPSI
-706 EMIYSTPYIDFH
+706 ELISSTPYIDFH
-718 YNKSTADYTSRFID
+718 YNKSNADFTSRFID
-732 YGGNFTYYTNSGI
+732 YGGNFTFYTTSGI
-745 HQFCNINGSQ
+745 YQFCNTAGNQ
-755 VARIQSNGTF
+755 TARIQSNGTF
-765 GAATGGTAIVGSAIY
+765 GAASGGTAIVGSAIY
-780 CQTTWSGG
+780 CQTTWAGG
-788 AFTAV
+788 AYTAV

-806 KENIADMTDSEA
+806 KKNIADMTDDEA

-837 EKNQHGLIAEDTL
+837 EKNQHGLIAEDTID
-850 GIIPSCVTVPEGY
+850 IIPSCVTVPDGY
-863 SEDNFDIENGV
+863 SEDAFDIDNGI

-887 PYLVKMVQIQQK
+887 PYLVKMIQIQQK

-906 TQQKGE
+906 TQQKGEGE

>member
-1 MVLSSELASQF
+1 MGLSSELASQF

-73 AVATGNTSSPAARTD
+73 AVTTGNTSSPAARTD

-100 SKQITELGTLVADKA
+100 SKQITELGTLIADKA

-161 LTAAN
+161 LTAVN

-215 SFVANNA
+215 SFVANDA
-222 AIKTLQT
+222 AIKSLQT
-229 DKLSTKDA
+229 DKLNTKDA

-354 AGFNINDNSIYSGV
+354 AGFSINDNSIYSGV
-368 KESVD
+368 KESV
-373 NDTRGIYLDKDGQIA
+373 NNTTRGIYLDKDGQIA

-396 KYYRDTDNTYKL
+396 KYYKDTDNTYKL

-437 LDVPDDLVTKA
+437 MDIPDDVVTKA
-448 DLIDDINSELK
+448 DLIDNINSELK

-473 ITSKNFSLD
+473 INSKNFSLD
-482 AAGNASFSGTITG
+482 AKGNTSFSGTITG

-502 GFYVNIPNEIARK
+502 GFYVNIL
-515 FDDKFSNDSFWRFK
+515 D
-529 CSDLELYLGWYSKA
+529 
-543 ICDDKTSHTTPLLSD
+543 PLLSD
-558 ISITHDGVI
+558 QSDDSSWRLKISKDNMFLGRHISSDLVGDSPYDHYESY
-567 IESESVVD
+567 IEFD
-575 IRAIGLTGSYGATK
+575 GATT
-589 VSDIAIG
+589 AIVG
-596 IKLHKGALTIYGDA
+596 GERIYLDCSTMSIDLDYG
-610 KATTESDGTTTVV
+610 EGYIRLVNSTV
-623 GNNSS
+623 
-628 VKTEKLMDITLA
+628 
-640 SVFKTS
+640 
-646 IYVGSGITLTG
+646 GITIAGSKISQSTTQFTG
-657 GTTIKGNVN
+657 DVN

-678 AKSKLTVSGN
+678 AKSQLTVSGN

-718 YNKSTADYTSRFID
+718 YDKSKADYTSRFID

-788 AFTAV
+788 AYTAV

-806 KENIADMTDSEA
+806 KENIADMTDDEA

-837 EKNQHGLIAEDTL
+837 EKNQHGLIAEDTID
-850 GIIPSCVTVPEGY
+850 IIPSCVTVPDGY
-863 SEDNFDIENGV
+863 SEDNFDVDNGI

>member
-1 MVLSSELASQF
+1 MGLSSELASQF

-73 AVATGNTSSPAARTD
+73 AVTTGNTSSPAARTD

-136 ITGELTAQRASISN
+136 ITGELKAQRANISS
-150 LTADNVNINKS
+150 LTADTVNINKS

-166 ATIDNLKTNKL
+166 ASIENLKTNKL
-177 DVEVADLKFATIE
+177 DVEVADLKFATID
-190 SLKVTDANVR
+190 SLKATNVSVR

-215 SFVANNA
+215 SFNANNA
-222 AIKTLQT
+222 AIKSLQT
-229 DKLSTKDA
+229 DKLNTKDA

-354 AGFNINDNSIYSGV
+354 AGFNINDTSIYSGV
-368 KESVD
+368 KESI
-373 NDTRGIYLDKDGQIA
+373 NNNTRGVYLDKDGQIA

-396 KYYRDTDNTYKL
+396 KYYKDTDNTYKL

-473 ITSKNFSLD
+473 INSKNFSLD
-482 AAGNASFSGTITG
+482 AAGNASFSGTIKG
-495 SSGEFTK
+495 SAGEFTK
-502 GFYVNIPNEIARK
+502 GFFVDIPTEYGSYNSSWRISM
-515 FDDKFSNDSFWRFK
+515 SNNDCFF
-529 CSDLELYLGWYSKA
+529 GWYHSGLGEDGGE
-543 ICDDKTSHTTPLLSD
+543 DDGEANSMSSIFMHEGKFVLRAATIRLDSD
-558 ISITHDGVI
+558 SSVGDVSIYGNSIT
-567 IESESVVD
+567 
-575 IRAIGLTGSYGATK
+575 IGGATT
-589 VSDIAIG
+589 IEN
-596 IKLHKGALTIYGDA
+596 KL
-610 KATTESDGTTTVV
+610 TVK
-623 GNNSS
+623 N
-628 VKTEKLMDITLA
+628 
-640 SVFKTS
+640 
-646 IYVGSGITLTG
+646 
-657 GTTIKGNVN
+657 NVN

-673 ATNLT
+673 ATNIT
-678 AKSKLTVSGN
+678 VKSQLTVSGN

-718 YNKSTADYTSRFID
+718 YNKSKADYTSRFID

-745 HQFCNINGSQ
+745 HQFCNIDGSQ

-788 AFTAV
+788 AYTAV

-806 KENIADMTDSEA
+806 KENIADMTDDEA

-837 EKNQHGLIAEDTL
+837 EKNQHGLIAEDTID
-850 GIIPSCVTVPEGY
+850 IIPSCVTVPDGY
-863 SEDNFDIENGV
+863 SEDAFDIDNGI

>member
-1 MVLSSELASQF
+1 MGLSSELASQF

-73 AVATGNTSSPAARTD
+73 AVTTGNTSSPAARTG

-100 SKQITELGTLVADKA
+100 SKQITELGTLIADKA

-136 ITGELTAQRASISN
+136 ITGELEAQRANISS

-166 ATIDNLKTNKL
+166 ASIENLKTNKL
-177 DVEVADLKFATIE
+177 DVEVADLKFATID
-190 SLKVTDANVR
+190 SLKATNISVR

-215 SFVANNA
+215 SFNANNA
-222 AIKTLQT
+222 AIKSLQT
-229 DKLSTKDA
+229 DKLNTKDA

-307 YRINTD
+307 YRLNTD
-313 GITVETEQT
+313 GVSVEADQT

-331 ILAKSITADKV
+331 ILAKSVTADKV
-342 KVTDLVAFGATI
+342 MVTDLVAFGATI
-354 AGFNINDNSIYSGV
+354 AGFNITDNSIYSGV
-368 KESVD
+368 KESV
-373 NDTRGIYLDKDGQIA
+373 NNNTRGIYLDKDGQIA

-396 KYYRDTDNTYKL
+396 KYYKDTDNTYKL

-431 ETKLDE
+431 ETKLNEMDI
-437 LDVPDDLVTKA
+437 PDDVVTKA

-473 ITSKNFSLD
+473 INSKNFSLD

-502 GFYVNIPNEIARK
+502 GFYVNIL
-515 FDDKFSNDSFWRFK
+515 DSITTGDVDSSWRFK
-529 CSDLELYLGWYSKA
+529 ISKGNMFIGRYIPREYLE
-543 ICDDKTSHTTPLLSD
+543 DPPFDKYQASIELTNSEVIVDGGSRILL
-558 ISITHDGVI
+558 
-567 IESESVVD
+567 ESN
-575 IRAIGLTGSYGATK
+575 GLFIDVNYMEPY
-589 VSDIAIG
+589 
-596 IKLHKGALTIYGDA
+596 IKLKHND
-610 KATTESDGTTTVV
+610 
-623 GNNSS
+623 N
-628 VKTEKLMDITLA
+628 
-640 SVFKTS
+640 
-646 IYVGSGITLTG
+646 GITIGASQISQSKTQFTG
-657 GTTIKGNVN
+657 DVN

-678 AKSKLTVSGN
+678 AKSKLSVSGN

-718 YNKSTADYTSRFID
+718 YNKSKADYTSRFID

-745 HQFCNINGSQ
+745 HQFCNIDGSQ

-788 AFTAV
+788 AYTAV

-806 KENIADMTDSEA
+806 KENIADMTDDEA

-837 EKNQHGLIAEDTL
+837 EKNQHGLIAEDTID
-850 GIIPSCVTVPEGY
+850 IIPSCVTVPDGY
-863 SEDNFDIENGV
+863 SEDNFDVDNGI

>member
-1 MVLSSELASQF
+1 MGLSSELASQF

-73 AVATGNTSSPAARTD
+73 AVTTGNTSSPAARTD

-136 ITGELTAQRASISN
+136 ITGELKAQRANISS
-150 LTADNVNINKS
+150 LTADTVNINKS

-166 ATIDNLKTNKL
+166 ASIENLKTNKL
-177 DVEVADLKFATIE
+177 DVEVADLKFATID
-190 SLKVTDANVR
+190 SLKATNVSVR

-215 SFVANNA
+215 SFNANNA
-222 AIKTLQT
+222 AIKSLQT
-229 DKLSTKDA
+229 DKLNTKDA

-354 AGFNINDNSIYSGV
+354 AGFNINDTSIYSGV
-368 KESVD
+368 KESV
-373 NDTRGIYLDKDGQIA
+373 NNNTRGVYLDKDGQIA

-396 KYYRDTDNTYKL
+396 KYYKDTDNTYKL

-473 ITSKNFSLD
+473 INSKNFSLD
-482 AAGNASFSGTITG
+482 AAGNASFSGTIKG
-495 SSGEFTK
+495 SAGEFTK
-502 GFYVNIPNEIARK
+502 GFFVDIPTEYGSYNSSWRISM
-515 FDDKFSNDSFWRFK
+515 SNNDCFF
-529 CSDLELYLGWYSKA
+529 GWYHSGLGEDGGE
-543 ICDDKTSHTTPLLSD
+543 DDGEANSMSSIFMHEGKFVLRAATIRLDSD
-558 ISITHDGVI
+558 SNVGDVSIYGNSIT
-567 IESESVVD
+567 
-575 IRAIGLTGSYGATK
+575 IGGATT
-589 VSDIAIG
+589 IEN
-596 IKLHKGALTIYGDA
+596 KL
-610 KATTESDGTTTVV
+610 TVK
-623 GNNSS
+623 N
-628 VKTEKLMDITLA
+628 
-640 SVFKTS
+640 
-646 IYVGSGITLTG
+646 
-657 GTTIKGNVN
+657 NVN

-673 ATNLT
+673 ATNIT
-678 AKSKLTVSGN
+678 VKSQLTVSGN

-718 YNKSTADYTSRFID
+718 YNKSKADYTSRFID

-745 HQFCNINGSQ
+745 HQFCNIDGSQ

-788 AFTAV
+788 AYTAV

-806 KENIADMTDSEA
+806 KENIADMTDDEA

-837 EKNQHGLIAEDTL
+837 EKNQHGLIAEDTID
-850 GIIPSCVTVPEGY
+850 IIPSCVTVPDGY
-863 SEDNFDIENGV
+863 SEDAFDIDNGI

-887 PYLVKMVQIQQK
+887 PYLVKMIQIQQK

-906 TQQKGE
+906 MQQKGE

>member
-1 MVLSSELASQF
+1 MGLSSELASQF

-73 AVATGNTSSPAARTD
+73 AVTTGNTSSPAARTD

-100 SKQITELGTLVADKA
+100 SKQITELGTLIADKA

-136 ITGELTAQRASISN
+136 ITGELKAQRASISS

-166 ATIDNLKTNKL
+166 ASIENLKTNKL
-177 DVEVADLKFATIE
+177 DVEVADLKFATID
-190 SLKVTDANVR
+190 SLKATNVSVR

-215 SFVANNA
+215 SFNANNA
-222 AIKTLQT
+222 AIKSLQT
-229 DKLSTKDA
+229 DKLNTKDA

-368 KESVD
+368 KESV
-373 NDTRGIYLDKDGQIA
+373 NNNTRGIYLDKDGQIA

-396 KYYRDTDNTYKL
+396 KYYKDTDNTYKL

-473 ITSKNFSLD
+473 INSKNFSLD
-482 AAGNASFSGTITG
+482 AKGNASFSGTITG

-502 GFYVNIPNEIARK
+502 GFYVNILDPITTGDVDSSWQFKISKGNMFVGRYIPREYIEDPPFDHYETYIK
-515 FDDKFSNDSFWRFK
+515 FDGATTAIVGGSCIHLD
-529 CSDLELYLGWYSKA
+529 CSEMSIDLDYGEGYIRLVNSTVG
-543 ICDDKTSHTTPLLSD
+543 
-558 ISITHDGVI
+558 ITI
-567 IESESVVD
+567 
-575 IRAIGLTGSYGATK
+575 TGSKISQST
-589 VSDIAIG
+589 
-596 IKLHKGALTIYGDA
+596 TQFTGD
-610 KATTESDGTTTVV
+610 
-623 GNNSS
+623 
-628 VKTEKLMDITLA
+628 
-640 SVFKTS
+640 
-646 IYVGSGITLTG
+646 
-657 GTTIKGNVN
+657 VN

-718 YNKSTADYTSRFID
+718 YNKSKADYTSRFID
-732 YGGNFTYYTNSGI
+732 YGGNFTYCTNSGI
-745 HQFCNINGSQ
+745 HQFCNIDGSQ

-788 AFTAV
+788 AYTAV

-806 KENIADMTDSEA
+806 KENIADMTDDEA

-837 EKNQHGLIAEDTL
+837 EKNQHGLIAEDTID
-850 GIIPSCVTVPEGY
+850 IIPSCVTVPDGY
-863 SEDNFDIENGV
+863 SEDAFDIDNGI

-887 PYLVKMVQIQQK
+887 PYLVKMIQIQQK

>member
-1 MVLSSELASQF
+1 MGLSSELASQF

-136 ITGELTAQRASISN
+136 ITGELKAQRANISS

-166 ATIDNLKTNKL
+166 ASIENLKTNKL
-177 DVEVADLKFATIE
+177 DVEVADLKFATID
-190 SLKVTDANVR
+190 SLKATNVSVR

-215 SFVANNA
+215 SFNANNA
-222 AIKTLQT
+222 AIKSLQT
-229 DKLSTKDA
+229 DKLNTKDA

-354 AGFNINDNSIYSGV
+354 AGFNINDNSICSGV
-368 KESVD
+368 KESV
-373 NDTRGIYLDKDGQIA
+373 NNNTRGIYLDKDGQIA

-396 KYYRDTDNTYKL
+396 KYYKDTDNTYKL

-431 ETKLDE
+431 ETKLNEMDI
-437 LDVPDDLVTKA
+437 PDDVVTKA

-473 ITSKNFSLD
+473 ISSKNFSLD
-482 AAGNASFSGTITG
+482 AKGNASFSGTITG

-502 GFYVNIPNEIARK
+502 GFYVNIL
-515 FDDKFSNDSFWRFK
+515 DSITTGDVDSSWRFK
-529 CSDLELYLGWYSKA
+529 ISKGNMFIGRYIPREYLE
-543 ICDDKTSHTTPLLSD
+543 DPPFDKYQASIELTNSEVIVDGGSRILL
-558 ISITHDGVI
+558 
-567 IESESVVD
+567 ESN
-575 IRAIGLTGSYGATK
+575 GLFIDVNYMEPY
-589 VSDIAIG
+589 
-596 IKLHKGALTIYGDA
+596 IKLKHND
-610 KATTESDGTTTVV
+610 
-623 GNNSS
+623 N
-628 VKTEKLMDITLA
+628 
-640 SVFKTS
+640 
-646 IYVGSGITLTG
+646 GITIGVSQISQSKTQFTG
-657 GTTIKGNVN
+657 DVN

-678 AKSKLTVSGN
+678 AKSKLSVSGN

-718 YNKSTADYTSRFID
+718 YNKSKADYTSRFID

-745 HQFCNINGSQ
+745 HQFCNIDGSQ

-788 AFTAV
+788 AYTAV

-806 KENIADMTDSEA
+806 KENIADMTDDEA

-837 EKNQHGLIAEDTL
+837 EKNQHGLIAEDTID
-850 GIIPSCVTVPEGY
+850 IIPSCVTVPDGY
-863 SEDNFDIENGV
+863 SEDAFDIDNGI

-887 PYLVKMVQIQQK
+887 PYLVKMIQIQQK

>member
-1 MVLSSELASQF
+1 MGLSSELASQF

-73 AVATGNTSSPAARTD
+73 AVTTGNTSSPAARTG

-100 SKQITELGTLVADKA
+100 SKQITELGTLIADKA

-136 ITGELTAQRASISN
+136 ITGELEAQRANISS

-166 ATIDNLKTNKL
+166 ASIENLKTNKL
-177 DVEVADLKFATIE
+177 DVEVADLKFATID
-190 SLKVTDANVR
+190 SLKATNISVR

-215 SFVANNA
+215 SFNANNA
-222 AIKTLQT
+222 AIKSLQT
-229 DKLSTKDA
+229 DKLNTKDA

-307 YRINTD
+307 YRLNTD
-313 GITVETEQT
+313 GVSVEADQT

-331 ILAKSITADKV
+331 ILAKSVTADKV
-342 KVTDLVAFGATI
+342 MVTDLVAFGATI
-354 AGFNINDNSIYSGV
+354 AGFNITDNSIYSGV
-368 KESVD
+368 KESV
-373 NDTRGIYLDKDGQIA
+373 NNNTRGIYLDKDGQIA

-396 KYYRDTDNTYKL
+396 KYYKDTDNTYKL

-431 ETKLDE
+431 ETKLNEMDI
-437 LDVPDDLVTKA
+437 PDDVVTKA

-473 ITSKNFSLD
+473 INSKNFSLD

-502 GFYVNIPNEIARK
+502 GFYVNIL
-515 FDDKFSNDSFWRFK
+515 DSITTGDVDSSWRFK
-529 CSDLELYLGWYSKA
+529 ISKGNMFIGRYIPREYLE
-543 ICDDKTSHTTPLLSD
+543 DPPFDKYQASIELTNSEVIVDGGSRILL
-558 ISITHDGVI
+558 
-567 IESESVVD
+567 ESN
-575 IRAIGLTGSYGATK
+575 GLFIDVNYMEPY
-589 VSDIAIG
+589 
-596 IKLHKGALTIYGDA
+596 IKLKHND
-610 KATTESDGTTTVV
+610 
-623 GNNSS
+623 N
-628 VKTEKLMDITLA
+628 
-640 SVFKTS
+640 
-646 IYVGSGITLTG
+646 GITIGASQISQSKTQFTG
-657 GTTIKGNVN
+657 DVN

-678 AKSKLTVSGN
+678 AKSKLSVSGN

-718 YNKSTADYTSRFID
+718 YNKSKADYTSRFID

-745 HQFCNINGSQ
+745 HQFCNIDGSQ

-788 AFTAV
+788 AYTAV

-806 KENIADMTDSEA
+806 KENIADMTDDEA

-837 EKNQHGLIAEDTL
+837 EKNQHGLIAEDTID
-850 GIIPSCVTVPEGY
+850 IIPSCVTVPDGY
-863 SEDNFDIENGV
+863 SEDAFDIDNGI

-887 PYLVKMVQIQQK
+887 PYLVKMIQIQQK

>member
-1 MVLSSELASQF
+1 MGLSSELASQF

-73 AVATGNTSSPAARTD
+73 AVTTGNTSSPAARTD

-136 ITGELTAQRASISN
+136 ITGELKAQRANISS
-150 LTADNVNINKS
+150 LTADTVNINKS

-166 ATIDNLKTNKL
+166 ASIENLKTNKL
-177 DVEVADLKFATIE
+177 DVEVADLKFATID
-190 SLKVTDANVR
+190 SLKATNVSVR

-215 SFVANNA
+215 SFNANNA
-222 AIKTLQT
+222 AIKSLQT
-229 DKLSTKDA
+229 DKLNTKDA

-354 AGFNINDNSIYSGV
+354 AGFNINDTSIYSGV
-368 KESVD
+368 KESV
-373 NDTRGIYLDKDGQIA
+373 NNNTRGVYLDKDGQIA

-396 KYYRDTDNTYKL
+396 KYYKDTDNTYKL

-473 ITSKNFSLD
+473 INSKNFSLD
-482 AAGNASFSGTITG
+482 AKGNASFSGTITG

-502 GFYVNIPNEIARK
+502 GFYVNILDPITTGDVDSSWQFKISKGNMFVGRYIPREYIEEPPFDHYETYIK
-515 FDDKFSNDSFWRFK
+515 FDGATTAIVGGSRIYLD
-529 CSDLELYLGWYSKA
+529 CSAMSIDLDYGEGYIRLVNSTVG
-543 ICDDKTSHTTPLLSD
+543 
-558 ISITHDGVI
+558 ITI
-567 IESESVVD
+567 
-575 IRAIGLTGSYGATK
+575 TGSKISQST
-589 VSDIAIG
+589 
-596 IKLHKGALTIYGDA
+596 TQFTGD
-610 KATTESDGTTTVV
+610 
-623 GNNSS
+623 
-628 VKTEKLMDITLA
+628 
-640 SVFKTS
+640 
-646 IYVGSGITLTG
+646 
-657 GTTIKGNVN
+657 VN

-718 YNKSTADYTSRFID
+718 YNKSKADYTTRFID
-732 YGGNFTYYTNSGI
+732 YGGNFTYYTSSGI
-745 HQFCNINGSQ
+745 HQFCNIDGSQ

-788 AFTAV
+788 AYTAV

-806 KENIADMTDSEA
+806 KENIADMTDDEA

-837 EKNQHGLIAEDTL
+837 EKNQHGLIAEDTID
-850 GIIPSCVTVPEGY
+850 IIPSCVTVPDGY
-863 SEDNFDIENGV
+863 SEDAFDIDNGI

-887 PYLVKMVQIQQK
+887 PYLVKMIQIQQK

-906 TQQKGE
+906 MQQKGE

>member
-1 MVLSSELASQF
+1 MGLSSELASQF

-73 AVATGNTSSPAARTD
+73 AVTTGNTSSPAARTD

-136 ITGELTAQRASISN
+136 ITGELKAQRANISS

-166 ATIDNLKTNKL
+166 ASIENLKTNKL
-177 DVEVADLKFATIE
+177 DVEVADLKFATID
-190 SLKVTDANVR
+190 SLKATNVSVR

-215 SFVANNA
+215 SFNANNA
-222 AIKTLQT
+222 AIKSLQT
-229 DKLSTKDA
+229 DKLNTKDA

-354 AGFNINDNSIYSGV
+354 AGFNINDTSIYSGV
-368 KESVD
+368 KESV
-373 NDTRGIYLDKDGQIA
+373 NNNTRGVYLDKDGQIA

-396 KYYRDTDNTYKL
+396 KYYKDTDNTYKL

-473 ITSKNFSLD
+473 ISSKNFSLD
-482 AAGNASFSGTITG
+482 AKGNASFSGTITG

-502 GFYVNIPNEIARK
+502 GFYVNILDPITTGDVDSSWQFKISKGNMFVGRYIPREYIEDPPFDHYETYIK
-515 FDDKFSNDSFWRFK
+515 FDGATTAIVGGSRIYLN
-529 CSDLELYLGWYSKA
+529 CSEMSIDLDYGDGYIRLVNSTVG
-543 ICDDKTSHTTPLLSD
+543 
-558 ISITHDGVI
+558 ITI
-567 IESESVVD
+567 
-575 IRAIGLTGSYGATK
+575 TGSKISQST
-589 VSDIAIG
+589 
-596 IKLHKGALTIYGDA
+596 TQFTGD
-610 KATTESDGTTTVV
+610 
-623 GNNSS
+623 
-628 VKTEKLMDITLA
+628 
-640 SVFKTS
+640 
-646 IYVGSGITLTG
+646 
-657 GTTIKGNVN
+657 VN

-718 YNKSTADYTSRFID
+718 YNKSKADYTSRFID
-732 YGGNFTYYTNSGI
+732 YGGNFTYCTNSGI
-745 HQFCNINGSQ
+745 HQFCNIDGSQ

-788 AFTAV
+788 AYTAV

-806 KENIADMTDSEA
+806 KENIADMTDDEA

-837 EKNQHGLIAEDTL
+837 EKNQHGLIAEDTID
-850 GIIPSCVTVPEGY
+850 IIPSCVTVPDGY
-863 SEDNFDIENGV
+863 SEDAFDIDNGI

>member
-1 MVLSSELASQF
+1 MGLSSELASQF

-73 AVATGNTSSPAARTD
+73 AVTTGNTSSPAARTD

-100 SKQITELGTLVADKA
+100 SKQITELGTLIADKA

-136 ITGELTAQRASISN
+136 ITGELKAQRASISS

-166 ATIDNLKTNKL
+166 ASIENLKTNKL
-177 DVEVADLKFATIE
+177 DVEVADLKFATID
-190 SLKVTDANVR
+190 SLKATNVSVR

-215 SFVANNA
+215 SFNANNA
-222 AIKTLQT
+222 AIKSLQT
-229 DKLSTKDA
+229 DKLNTKDA

-368 KESVD
+368 KESV
-373 NDTRGIYLDKDGQIA
+373 NNNTRGIYLDKDGQIA

-396 KYYRDTDNTYKL
+396 KYYKDTDNTYKL

-473 ITSKNFSLD
+473 ISSKNFSLD
-482 AAGNASFSGTITG
+482 AKGNASFSGTITG

-502 GFYVNIPNEIARK
+502 GFYVNILDPITTGDVDSSWQFKISKGNMFVGRYIPREYIEDPPFDHYETYIK
-515 FDDKFSNDSFWRFK
+515 FDGATTAIVGGSRIYLD
-529 CSDLELYLGWYSKA
+529 CSEMSIDLDYGEGYIRLVNSTVG
-543 ICDDKTSHTTPLLSD
+543 
-558 ISITHDGVI
+558 ITI
-567 IESESVVD
+567 
-575 IRAIGLTGSYGATK
+575 TGSKISQST
-589 VSDIAIG
+589 
-596 IKLHKGALTIYGDA
+596 TQFTGD
-610 KATTESDGTTTVV
+610 
-623 GNNSS
+623 
-628 VKTEKLMDITLA
+628 
-640 SVFKTS
+640 
-646 IYVGSGITLTG
+646 
-657 GTTIKGNVN
+657 VN

-718 YNKSTADYTSRFID
+718 YNKSKADYTSRFID
-732 YGGNFTYYTNSGI
+732 YGGNFTYCTNSGI
-745 HQFCNINGSQ
+745 HQFCNIDGSQ

-788 AFTAV
+788 AYTAV

-806 KENIADMTDSEA
+806 KENIADMTDDEA

-837 EKNQHGLIAEDTL
+837 EKNQHGLIAEDTID
-850 GIIPSCVTVPEGY
+850 IIPSCVTVPDGY
-863 SEDNFDIENGV
+863 SEDAFDIDNGI

>member
-1 MVLSSELASQF
+1 MGLSSELASQF
-12 AKIVNQTNTNDSKET
+12 AKIVNQTNINDSKET

-124 ARIKDLEAANVT
+124 VRIKDLEAANVT

-473 ITSKNFSLD
+473 ISSKNFSLD
-482 AAGNASFSGTITG
+482 AAGNASFSGTIAG

-502 GFYVNIPNEIARK
+502 GFKVKIPHPVTETRNDDSAWTISCTDSKFEIGFVVDNDIIMDPPFSNYSSVIGMTEGELYLDCGNTIHLVSSSDTDILIDGSIPQIFLQVSTYSKLTINDKGIVLYANDNVTINGTYVNLTGYV
-515 FDDKFSNDSFWRFK
+515 KFSNN
-529 CSDLELYLGWYSKA
+529 
-543 ICDDKTSHTTPLLSD
+543 
-558 ISITHDGVI
+558 
-567 IESESVVD
+567 VV
-575 IRAIGLTGSYGATK
+575 S
-589 VSDIAIG
+589 
-596 IKLHKGALTIYGDA
+596 
-610 KATTESDGTTTVV
+610 
-623 GNNSS
+623 
-628 VKTEKLMDITLA
+628 
-640 SVFKTS
+640 
-646 IYVGSGITLTG
+646 
-657 GTTIKGNVN
+657 NVN

-688 SYFGGSGT
+688 SHFGGSGT
-696 FGGGLSVPCI
+696 FGGGLIVPCI

-788 AFTAV
+788 AYTAV

-806 KENIADMTDSEA
+806 KENVSDMTDDEA

-837 EKNQHGLIAEDTL
+837 EKNQHGLIAEDTI

-863 SEDNFDIENGV
+863 SEDNFDVDNGI

>member
-1 MVLSSELASQF
+1 MGLSSELASQF

-73 AVATGNTSSPAARTD
+73 AVTTGNTSSPAARTA

-100 SKQITELGTLVADKA
+100 SKQITELGTLIADKA

-136 ITGELTAQRASISN
+136 ITGELKAQRASISS

-166 ATIDNLKTNKL
+166 ASIENLKTNKL
-177 DVEVADLKFATIE
+177 DVEVADLKFATID
-190 SLKVTDANVR
+190 SLKATNVSVR

-215 SFVANNA
+215 SFNANNA
-222 AIKTLQT
+222 AIKSLQT
-229 DKLSTKDA
+229 DKLNTKDA

-368 KESVD
+368 KESI
-373 NDTRGIYLDKDGQIA
+373 NNNTRGIYLDKDGQIA

-396 KYYRDTDNTYKL
+396 KYYKDTDNTYKL

-431 ETKLDE
+431 ETKLNE

-473 ITSKNFSLD
+473 INSKNFSLD
-482 AAGNASFSGTITG
+482 AKGNASFSGTITG

-502 GFYVNIPNEIARK
+502 GFYVNILDPITTGDVDSSWQFKISKGNMFVGRYIPREYIEDPPFDHYETYIK
-515 FDDKFSNDSFWRFK
+515 FDGATTAIVGGSRIYLD
-529 CSDLELYLGWYSKA
+529 CSA
-543 ICDDKTSHTTPLLSD
+543 
-558 ISITHDGVI
+558 ISIDLDYG
-567 IESESVVD
+567 EGY
-575 IRAIGLTGSYGATK
+575 IRLVNSTVGITITGSKISQST
-589 VSDIAIG
+589 
-596 IKLHKGALTIYGDA
+596 TQFTGD
-610 KATTESDGTTTVV
+610 
-623 GNNSS
+623 
-628 VKTEKLMDITLA
+628 
-640 SVFKTS
+640 
-646 IYVGSGITLTG
+646 
-657 GTTIKGNVN
+657 VN

-718 YNKSTADYTSRFID
+718 YNKSKADYTSRFID
-732 YGGNFTYYTNSGI
+732 YGGNFTYCTNSGI
-745 HQFCNINGSQ
+745 HQFCNIDGSQ

-788 AFTAV
+788 AYTAV

-806 KENIADMTDSEA
+806 KENIADMTDDEA

-837 EKNQHGLIAEDTL
+837 EKNQHGLIAEDTID
-850 GIIPSCVTVPEGY
+850 IIPSCVTVPDGY
-863 SEDNFDIENGV
+863 SEDAFDIDNGI

-887 PYLVKMVQIQQK
+887 PYLVKMIQIQQK

>member
-1 MVLSSELASQF
+1 MGLSSELASQF

-161 LTAAN
+161 LTAVN

-177 DVEVADLKFATIE
+177 DVEVADLKFATIG

-222 AIKTLQT
+222 AIKSLQT
-229 DKLSTKDA
+229 DKLNTKDA

-331 ILAKSITADKV
+331 IMAKSITADKV

-473 ITSKNFSLD
+473 ISSKNFSLD
-482 AAGNASFSGTITG
+482 AAGNASFSGTIKG

-502 GFYVNIPNEIARK
+502 GFFVDIPTNHGSYNSSWRI
-515 FDDKFSNDSFWRFK
+515 SMTNNDCFF
-529 CSDLELYLGWYSKA
+529 GWY
-543 ICDDKTSHTTPLLSD
+543 
-558 ISITHDGVI
+558 HDGLEEDGGEDEGEANAMSSIFMHEGDFVLRAAT
-567 IESESVVD
+567 
-575 IRAIGLTGSYGATK
+575 IRID
-589 VSDIAIG
+589 SDSNVG
-596 IKLHKGALTIYGDA
+596 GVGIYGD
-610 KATTESDGTTTVV
+610 S
-623 GNNSS
+623 
-628 VKTEKLMDITLA
+628 IT
-640 SVFKTS
+640 
-646 IYVGSGITLTG
+646 IG
-657 GTTIKGNVN
+657 GVTTIENKLTVKNNVN

-678 AKSKLTVSGN
+678 AKSTLTVSGN

>member
-1 MVLSSELASQF
+1 MGLSSELASQF

-73 AVATGNTSSPAARTD
+73 AVTTGNTSSPAARTN

-136 ITGELTAQRASISN
+136 ITGELKAQRANISS
-150 LTADNVNINKS
+150 LTADTVNINKS

-166 ATIDNLKTNKL
+166 ASIENLKTNKL
-177 DVEVADLKFATIE
+177 DVEVADLKFATID
-190 SLKVTDANVR
+190 SLKATNVSVR

-215 SFVANNA
+215 SFNANNA
-222 AIKTLQT
+222 AIKSLQT
-229 DKLSTKDA
+229 DKLNTKDA

-354 AGFNINDNSIYSGV
+354 AGFNINDTSIYSGV
-368 KESVD
+368 KESV
-373 NDTRGIYLDKDGQIA
+373 NNNTRGVYLDKDGQIA

-396 KYYRDTDNTYKL
+396 KYYKDTDNTYKL

-473 ITSKNFSLD
+473 INSKNFSLD
-482 AAGNASFSGTITG
+482 AAGNASFSGTIKG
-495 SSGEFTK
+495 SAGEFTK
-502 GFYVNIPNEIARK
+502 GFFVDIPTEYGSYNSSWRISM
-515 FDDKFSNDSFWRFK
+515 SNNDCFF
-529 CSDLELYLGWYSKA
+529 GWYHSGLGEDGGEDDGEANSMSSIFMHEGKFVLRA
-543 ICDDKTSHTTPLLSD
+543 ATICLDSD
-558 ISITHDGVI
+558 SSFGDVSIYGNSIT
-567 IESESVVD
+567 
-575 IRAIGLTGSYGATK
+575 IGGATT
-589 VSDIAIG
+589 IEN
-596 IKLHKGALTIYGDA
+596 KL
-610 KATTESDGTTTVV
+610 TVK
-623 GNNSS
+623 N
-628 VKTEKLMDITLA
+628 
-640 SVFKTS
+640 
-646 IYVGSGITLTG
+646 
-657 GTTIKGNVN
+657 NVN

-673 ATNLT
+673 ATNIT
-678 AKSKLTVSGN
+678 VKSQLTVSGN

-718 YNKSTADYTSRFID
+718 YNKSKADYTSRFID

-745 HQFCNINGSQ
+745 HQFCNIDGSQ

-788 AFTAV
+788 AYTAV

-806 KENIADMTDSEA
+806 KENIADMTDDEA

-837 EKNQHGLIAEDTL
+837 EKNQHGLIAEDTID
-850 GIIPSCVTVPEGY
+850 IIPSCVTVPDGY
-863 SEDNFDIENGV
+863 SEDAFDIDNGI

-887 PYLVKMVQIQQK
+887 PYLVKMIQIQQK

-906 TQQKGE
+906 MQQKGE

>member
-1 MVLSSELASQF
+1 MGLSSELASQF

-124 ARIKDLEAANVT
+124 ARIKDLEAANAT

-166 ATIDNLKTNKL
+166 ATIDNLKANKL

-190 SLKVTDANVR
+190 SLKITDANVR

-222 AIKTLQT
+222 AIKSLQT
-229 DKLSTKDA
+229 DKLNTKDA

-368 KESVD
+368 KESV
-373 NDTRGIYLDKDGQIA
+373 NNTTRGIYLDKDGQIA

-396 KYYRDTDNTYKL
+396 KYYKDTDNTYKL

-431 ETKLDE
+431 ETKLNE
-437 LDVPDDLVTKA
+437 LDVPDDVVTKA

-473 ITSKNFSLD
+473 ISSKNFSLD
-482 AAGNASFSGTITG
+482 AAGNASFSGTIKG

-502 GFYVNIPNEIARK
+502 GFFVDIPTNHGSYNSSWRI
-515 FDDKFSNDSFWRFK
+515 SMTNNDCFF
-529 CSDLELYLGWYSKA
+529 GWY
-543 ICDDKTSHTTPLLSD
+543 
-558 ISITHDGVI
+558 HDGLEEDGGEDAAEANAMSSIFMHEGKFVLRAAT
-567 IESESVVD
+567 
-575 IRAIGLTGSYGATK
+575 IRIDSDSNSGD
-589 VSDIAIG
+589 VS
-596 IKLHKGALTIYGDA
+596 IYGDLITIGG
-610 KATTESDGTTTVV
+610 ATTIENKLTVK
-623 GNNSS
+623 N
-628 VKTEKLMDITLA
+628 
-640 SVFKTS
+640 
-646 IYVGSGITLTG
+646 
-657 GTTIKGNVN
+657 NVN

-806 KENIADMTDSEA
+806 KENIADMTDNEA

>member
-1 MVLSSELASQF
+1 MGLSSELASQF

-73 AVATGNTSSPAARTD
+73 AVTTGNTSSPAARTD

-136 ITGELTAQRASISN
+136 ITGELKAQRANISS
-150 LTADNVNINKS
+150 LTADTVNINKS

-166 ATIDNLKTNKL
+166 ASIENLKTNKL
-177 DVEVADLKFATIE
+177 DVEVADLKFATID
-190 SLKVTDANVR
+190 SLKATNVSVR

-215 SFVANNA
+215 SFNANNA
-222 AIKTLQT
+222 SIKSLQT
-229 DKLSTKDA
+229 DKLNTKDA

-354 AGFNINDNSIYSGV
+354 AGFNINDTSIYSGV
-368 KESVD
+368 KESV
-373 NDTRGIYLDKDGQIA
+373 NNNTRGVYLDKDGQIA

-396 KYYRDTDNTYKL
+396 KYYKDTDNTYKL

-473 ITSKNFSLD
+473 INSKNFSLD
-482 AAGNASFSGTITG
+482 AAGNASFSGTIKG
-495 SSGEFTK
+495 SAGEFTK
-502 GFYVNIPNEIARK
+502 GFFVDIPTEHGSYNSSWRISM
-515 FDDKFSNDSFWRFK
+515 SNNDCFF
-529 CSDLELYLGWYSKA
+529 GWYHSGLGEDGGEDSGEANSMSSIFMHEGKFVLRA
-543 ICDDKTSHTTPLLSD
+543 ATIRLDSD
-558 ISITHDGVI
+558 SNVGD
-567 IESESVVD
+567 
-575 IRAIGLTGSYGATK
+575 
-589 VSDIAIG
+589 VS
-596 IKLHKGALTIYGDA
+596 IYGDSITIGG
-610 KATTESDGTTTVV
+610 ATTIENKLTVK
-623 GNNSS
+623 N
-628 VKTEKLMDITLA
+628 
-640 SVFKTS
+640 
-646 IYVGSGITLTG
+646 
-657 GTTIKGNVN
+657 NVN

-673 ATNLT
+673 ATNIT
-678 AKSKLTVSGN
+678 VKSQLTVSGN

-718 YNKSTADYTSRFID
+718 YNKSKADYTSRFID

-745 HQFCNINGSQ
+745 HQFCNIDGSQ

-788 AFTAV
+788 AYTAV

-806 KENIADMTDSEA
+806 KENIADMTDDEA

-837 EKNQHGLIAEDTL
+837 EKNQHGLIAEDTID
-850 GIIPSCVTVPEGY
+850 IIPSCVTVPDGY
-863 SEDNFDIENGV
+863 SEDNFDVDNGI

>member
-1 MVLSSELASQF
+1 MGLSSELASQF

-73 AVATGNTSSPAARTD
+73 AVTTGNTSSPAARTD

-100 SKQITELGTLVADKA
+100 SKQITELGTLIADKA

-136 ITGELTAQRASISN
+136 ITGELKAQRASISS

-166 ATIDNLKTNKL
+166 ASIENLKTNKL
-177 DVEVADLKFATIE
+177 DVEVADLKFATID
-190 SLKVTDANVR
+190 SLKATNVSVR

-215 SFVANNA
+215 SFNANNA
-222 AIKTLQT
+222 AIKSLQT
-229 DKLSTKDA
+229 DKLNTKDA

-368 KESVD
+368 KKSV
-373 NDTRGIYLDKDGQIA
+373 NNTTRGVYLDKDGQIA

-396 KYYRDTDNTYKL
+396 KYYKDTDNTYKL

-431 ETKLDE
+431 ETKLNEMDI
-437 LDVPDDLVTKA
+437 PDDVVTKA

-473 ITSKNFSLD
+473 ISSKNFSLD

-502 GFYVNIPNEIARK
+502 GFYVNILDPITTG
-515 FDDKFSNDSFWRFK
+515 DVDSSWRFK
-529 CSDLELYLGWYSKA
+529 ISKGNMFIGRYIPREYLE
-543 ICDDKTSHTTPLLSD
+543 DPPFDKYQASIEFTNSEVIVNGGSRILLDSNGL
-558 ISITHDGVI
+558 SIDVNYM
-567 IESESVVD
+567 EP
-575 IRAIGLTGSYGATK
+575 Y
-589 VSDIAIG
+589 
-596 IKLHKGALTIYGDA
+596 IKLKHND
-610 KATTESDGTTTVV
+610 
-623 GNNSS
+623 N
-628 VKTEKLMDITLA
+628 
-640 SVFKTS
+640 
-646 IYVGSGITLTG
+646 GITIG
-657 GTTIKGNVN
+657 VSQISQSTTRFTGNVN

-678 AKSKLTVSGN
+678 AKSQLTVSGN

-718 YNKSTADYTSRFID
+718 YNKSKADYTSRFID

>member
-1 MVLSSELASQF
+1 MGLSSELASQF

-73 AVATGNTSSPAARTD
+73 AVTTGNTSSPAARTD

-100 SKQITELGTLVADKA
+100 SKQITELGTLIADKA

-136 ITGELTAQRASISN
+136 ITGELKAQRASISS

-166 ATIDNLKTNKL
+166 ASIENLKTNKL
-177 DVEVADLKFATIE
+177 DVEVADLKFATID
-190 SLKVTDANVR
+190 SLKATNVSVR

-215 SFVANNA
+215 SFNANNA
-222 AIKTLQT
+222 AIKSLQT
-229 DKLSTKDA
+229 DKLNTKDA

-368 KESVD
+368 KESI
-373 NDTRGIYLDKDGQIA
+373 NNNTRGIYLDKDGQIA

-396 KYYRDTDNTYKL
+396 KYYKDTDNTYKL
-408 KISAGSIIMSA
+408 KISAGSIIMST

-431 ETKLDE
+431 ETKLNE

-473 ITSKNFSLD
+473 ISSKNFSLD
-482 AAGNASFSGTITG
+482 AKGNASFSGTITG

-502 GFYVNIPNEIARK
+502 GFYVNILDPITTGDVDSSWQFKISKGNMFVGRYIPREYIEDPPFDHYETYIK
-515 FDDKFSNDSFWRFK
+515 FD
-529 CSDLELYLGWYSKA
+529 
-543 ICDDKTSHTTPLLSD
+543 
-558 ISITHDGVI
+558 
-567 IESESVVD
+567 
-575 IRAIGLTGSYGATK
+575 GATT
-589 VSDIAIG
+589 AIVG
-596 IKLHKGALTIYGDA
+596 GSRIYLYCSAMSIDLDYG
-610 KATTESDGTTTVV
+610 EGYIRLVNSTV
-623 GNNSS
+623 
-628 VKTEKLMDITLA
+628 
-640 SVFKTS
+640 
-646 IYVGSGITLTG
+646 GITIGSSQISQSTTQFTG
-657 GTTIKGNVN
+657 DVN

-678 AKSKLTVSGN
+678 AKSKLSVSGN

-718 YNKSTADYTSRFID
+718 YNKSKADYTSRFID
-732 YGGNFTYYTNSGI
+732 YGGNFTYCTNSGI
-745 HQFCNINGSQ
+745 HQFCNIDGSQ

-788 AFTAV
+788 AYTAV

-806 KENIADMTDSEA
+806 KENIADMTDDEA

-837 EKNQHGLIAEDTL
+837 EKNQHGLIAEDTID
-850 GIIPSCVTVPEGY
+850 IIPSCVTVPDGY
-863 SEDNFDIENGV
+863 SEDNFDVDNGI

>member
-1 MVLSSELASQF
+1 MGLSSELASQF

-73 AVATGNTSSPAARTD
+73 AVTTGNTSSPAARTD

-100 SKQITELGTLVADKA
+100 SKQITELGTLIADKA

-124 ARIKDLEAANVT
+124 ARIKDLEAANAT

-166 ATIDNLKTNKL
+166 ASIENLKTNKL
-177 DVEVADLKFATIE
+177 DVEVADLKFATID
-190 SLKVTDANVR
+190 SLKATNVSVR
-200 QLTSDFGDF
+200 QLTSDFGYF

-215 SFVANNA
+215 SFNANNA
-222 AIKTLQT
+222 AIKSLQT
-229 DKLSTKDA
+229 DKLNTKDA
-237 EVTYANI
+237 DVTYANI

-368 KESVD
+368 KESV
-373 NDTRGIYLDKDGQIA
+373 NNNTRGIYLDKDGQIA

-396 KYYRDTDNTYKL
+396 KYYKDTDNTYKL

-473 ITSKNFSLD
+473 ISSKNFSLD

-502 GFYVNIPNEIARK
+502 GFYVNIL
-515 FDDKFSNDSFWRFK
+515 DSITTGDVDSSWRFK
-529 CSDLELYLGWYSKA
+529 ISKGNMFIGRYIPQEYLE
-543 ICDDKTSHTTPLLSD
+543 DPPFDKYQASIELTNSEVIVYGGSRILL
-558 ISITHDGVI
+558 
-567 IESESVVD
+567 ESN
-575 IRAIGLTGSYGATK
+575 GLFIDVNYMEPY
-589 VSDIAIG
+589 
-596 IKLHKGALTIYGDA
+596 IKLKHND
-610 KATTESDGTTTVV
+610 
-623 GNNSS
+623 N
-628 VKTEKLMDITLA
+628 
-640 SVFKTS
+640 
-646 IYVGSGITLTG
+646 GITIGASQISQSTTQFTG
-657 GTTIKGNVN
+657 DVN

-678 AKSKLTVSGN
+678 AKSKLSVSGN

-718 YNKSTADYTSRFID
+718 YNKSKADYTTRFID

-745 HQFCNINGSQ
+745 HQFCNIDGSQ

-765 GAATGGTAIVGSAIY
+765 GAAVGGTALVGTAIY

-788 AFTAV
+788 AYTAV

-806 KENIADMTDSEA
+806 KENIINMSEEEA
-818 MKILQLTPV
+818 KKILLLNPV
-827 DFDYIEAYGG
+827 DFDYIEEFGG
-837 EKNQHGLIAEDTL
+837 EKNQRGLIAEDVL
-850 GIIPSCVTVPEGY
+850 NIIPFCVTVPDDYDEAAFNPEKG
-863 SEDNFDIENGV
+863 
-874 RNEVLA
+874 LA
-880 IDYSKLV
+880 NALLGIDYSKLV

>member
-1 MVLSSELASQF
+1 MGLSSELASQF
-12 AKIVNQTNTNDSKET
+12 AKIVNQTNTNGSKET

-53 TSTVDVREGER
+53 TSTVDIREGER

-73 AVATGNTSSPAARTD
+73 AVTTGNTSSPAARTD

-136 ITGELTAQRASISN
+136 ITGELKAQRASISS

-166 ATIDNLKTNKL
+166 ASIENLKTNKL
-177 DVEVADLKFATIE
+177 DVEVADLKFATID
-190 SLKVTDANVR
+190 SLKATNVSVR

-215 SFVANNA
+215 SFNANNA
-222 AIKTLQT
+222 VIKSLQT
-229 DKLSTKDA
+229 DKLNTKDA

-368 KESVD
+368 KESI
-373 NDTRGIYLDKDGQIA
+373 NNNTRGIYLDKDGQIA

-396 KYYRDTDNTYKL
+396 KYYKDTDNTYKL

-431 ETKLDE
+431 ETKLNE

-473 ITSKNFSLD
+473 ISSKNFSLD
-482 AAGNASFSGTITG
+482 AKGNASFSGTITG

-502 GFYVNIPNEIARK
+502 GFYVNILDPITTGDVDSSWQFKISKGNMFVGRYIPREYIEDPPFDHYETYIK
-515 FDDKFSNDSFWRFK
+515 FDGATTAIVGGSRIYLD
-529 CSDLELYLGWYSKA
+529 CSEMSIDLDYGEGYIRLVNSTVG
-543 ICDDKTSHTTPLLSD
+543 
-558 ISITHDGVI
+558 ITI
-567 IESESVVD
+567 
-575 IRAIGLTGSYGATK
+575 TGSKISQST
-589 VSDIAIG
+589 
-596 IKLHKGALTIYGDA
+596 TQFTGD
-610 KATTESDGTTTVV
+610 
-623 GNNSS
+623 
-628 VKTEKLMDITLA
+628 
-640 SVFKTS
+640 
-646 IYVGSGITLTG
+646 
-657 GTTIKGNVN
+657 VN

-678 AKSKLTVSGN
+678 AKSKLSVSGN

-718 YNKSTADYTSRFID
+718 YNKSKADYTSRFID

-745 HQFCNINGSQ
+745 HQFCNIDGSQ

-788 AFTAV
+788 AYTAV

-806 KENIADMTDSEA
+806 KENIADMTDDEA

-837 EKNQHGLIAEDTL
+837 EKNQHGLIAEDTID
-850 GIIPSCVTVPEGY
+850 IIPSCVTVPDGY
-863 SEDNFDIENGV
+863 SEDAFDIDNGI

-887 PYLVKMVQIQQK
+887 PYLVKMIQIQQK

-906 TQQKGE
+906 MQQKGE

>member
-1 MVLSSELASQF
+1 MGLSSELASQF

-37 GKMYVK
+37 GKMYAK

-73 AVATGNTSSPAARTD
+73 AVVTGNTSSPAARTD

-100 SKQITELGTLVADKA
+100 SKQITELGTLIADKA

-136 ITGELTAQRASISN
+136 ITGELKAQRANISS

-166 ATIDNLKTNKL
+166 ASIENLKTNKL
-177 DVEVADLKFATIE
+177 DVEVADLKFATID
-190 SLKVTDANVR
+190 SLKATNVSVR

-215 SFVANNA
+215 SFNANNA
-222 AIKTLQT
+222 AIKSLQT
-229 DKLSTKDA
+229 DKLNTKDA

-307 YRINTD
+307 YRLNTD
-313 GITVETEQT
+313 GVSVEADQT

-331 ILAKSITADKV
+331 ILAKSVTADKV
-342 KVTDLVAFGATI
+342 MVTDLVAFGATI
-354 AGFNINDNSIYSGV
+354 AGFNITDNSIYSGV
-368 KESVD
+368 KESV
-373 NDTRGIYLDKDGQIA
+373 NNNTRGIYLDKDGQIA

-396 KYYRDTDNTYKL
+396 KYYKDTDNTYKL

-431 ETKLDE
+431 ETKLNEMDI
-437 LDVPDDLVTKA
+437 PDDVVTKA

-473 ITSKNFSLD
+473 INSKNFSLD

-502 GFYVNIPNEIARK
+502 GFYVNIL
-515 FDDKFSNDSFWRFK
+515 DSITTGDVDSSWRFK
-529 CSDLELYLGWYSKA
+529 ISKGNMFIGRYIPREYLE
-543 ICDDKTSHTTPLLSD
+543 DPPFDKYQASIELTNSEVIVDGGSRILL
-558 ISITHDGVI
+558 
-567 IESESVVD
+567 ESN
-575 IRAIGLTGSYGATK
+575 GLFIDVNYMEPY
-589 VSDIAIG
+589 
-596 IKLHKGALTIYGDA
+596 IKLKHND
-610 KATTESDGTTTVV
+610 
-623 GNNSS
+623 N
-628 VKTEKLMDITLA
+628 
-640 SVFKTS
+640 
-646 IYVGSGITLTG
+646 GITIGASQISQSKTQFTG
-657 GTTIKGNVN
+657 DVN

-678 AKSKLTVSGN
+678 AKSKLSVSGN

-718 YNKSTADYTSRFID
+718 YNKSKADYTSRFID

-745 HQFCNINGSQ
+745 HQFCNIDGSQ

-788 AFTAV
+788 AYTAV

-806 KENIADMTDSEA
+806 KENIADMTDDEA

-837 EKNQHGLIAEDTL
+837 EKNQHGLIAEDTID
-850 GIIPSCVTVPEGY
+850 IIPSCVTVPDGY
-863 SEDNFDIENGV
+863 SEDAFDIDNGI

>member
-1 MVLSSELASQF
+1 MGLSSELASQF

-73 AVATGNTSSPAARTD
+73 AVTTGNTSSPAARTD

-100 SKQITELGTLVADKA
+100 SKQITELGTLIADKA

-136 ITGELTAQRASISN
+136 ITGELKAQRASISS

-166 ATIDNLKTNKL
+166 ASIENLKTNKL
-177 DVEVADLKFATIE
+177 DVEVADLKFATID
-190 SLKVTDANVR
+190 SLKATNVSVR

-215 SFVANNA
+215 SFNANNA
-222 AIKTLQT
+222 AIKSLQT
-229 DKLSTKDA
+229 DKLNTKDA

-368 KESVD
+368 KESI
-373 NDTRGIYLDKDGQIA
+373 NNNTRGIYLDKDGQIA

-396 KYYRDTDNTYKL
+396 KYYKDTDNTYKL

-431 ETKLDE
+431 ETKLNE

-473 ITSKNFSLD
+473 ISSKNFSLD
-482 AAGNASFSGTITG
+482 AKGNASFSGTITG

-502 GFYVNIPNEIARK
+502 GFYVNILDPITTGDVDSSWQFKISKGNMFVGRYIPREYIEDPPFDHYETYIK
-515 FDDKFSNDSFWRFK
+515 FDGATTAIVGGSRIYLD
-529 CSDLELYLGWYSKA
+529 CSA
-543 ICDDKTSHTTPLLSD
+543 
-558 ISITHDGVI
+558 ISIDLDYDEGY
-567 IESESVVD
+567 
-575 IRAIGLTGSYGATK
+575 IRLVNGTVGITITGSKISQST
-589 VSDIAIG
+589 
-596 IKLHKGALTIYGDA
+596 TQFTGD
-610 KATTESDGTTTVV
+610 
-623 GNNSS
+623 
-628 VKTEKLMDITLA
+628 
-640 SVFKTS
+640 
-646 IYVGSGITLTG
+646 
-657 GTTIKGNVN
+657 VN

-678 AKSKLTVSGN
+678 AKSKLSVSGN

-696 FGGGLSVPCI
+696 FGGSLSVPCI

-718 YNKSTADYTSRFID
+718 YNKSKADYTSRFID

-745 HQFCNINGSQ
+745 HQFCNIDGSQ

-788 AFTAV
+788 AYTAV

-806 KENIADMTDSEA
+806 KENIADMTDDEA

-837 EKNQHGLIAEDTL
+837 EKNQHGLIAEDTID
-850 GIIPSCVTVPEGY
+850 IIPSCVTVPDGY
-863 SEDNFDIENGV
+863 SEDAFDIDNGI

-887 PYLVKMVQIQQK
+887 PYLVKMIQIQQK

-906 TQQKGE
+906 MQQKGE